1 MKKKI
6 YPMLFVAAL
15 SLSACTEV
23 LEPNVDYGGNT
34 FINDYS
40 ALVDAVNNLNKTLQ
54 ERFDALNQ
62 LLKSNMVDIKLA
74 IDSNTGAIKVLSE
87 KTEQGLKD
95 VNTSIFNGFTTL
107 SGKIDEQG
115 KSIVV
120 AMNNNG
126 ELLRLQIDETGKLL
140 STSLL
145 NSTDAIVK
153 AINDQTKSLEERFAI
168 LDASLKAGFTDVKVS
183 VDKNTGA
190 ITLLD
195 KNTNA
200 SLEKINGSLTNGFK
214 LLKEQISTTG
224 NDVIYALDNNGNLL
238 RVELGKQQEA
248 LSATIVGQTTK
259 LIAAINDQTS
269 TLDKRIEA
277 LSTVVETGLKNV
289 VISVDKN
296 TGAITLLD
304 KNTQA
309 SLNGINVSLGKIDGT
324 LISGF
329 QAIKTE
335 ISDTGGKIITALNSN
350 GNLLRLELDKQQKL
364 LSATIVTQTD
374 KLAQAINDQ
383 TASLSSRFEALT
395 TALSTGLADI
405 KVEIDKNTGAIKTL
419 DIHTQAS
426 LGTLNTTILNGFKKL
441 NETVDNKGKKIV
453 TAIGTQTAAIGTQTE
468 AIKKQGELLRM
479 TITTSGKLIA
489 AEIVGSINTLN
500 FILASQNVL
509 LSSKLDAIN
518 TTIFSGLAKVTAQE
532 SNINKTLDLRLTAID
547 TQLKGTNTELQNAN
561 AQLKTLNTTLK
572 TLNGNLVSG
581 FTTVENSINKMSG
594 ELSVKLADNK
604 TAIVNMEGSMKDN
617 LKSLKDAVDKQ
628 GGDIVT
634 AIDKNGVVVAAAIDN
649 NGKVISEAITT
660 QGGEI
665 KGAINNN
672 TEQIGLKIVGVV
684 DAITKQTADLN
695 QAIKDGT
702 ASVVA
707 SNGELKTAIE
717 KAIKSLEN
725 KQDANAKT
733 QIDLLKKMLADNGI
747 YKNPGDN
754 SSIYVDPRL
763 WAAIQYTDLG
773 GVIANMLTVA
783 EEPSLTYSAAYAIRN
798 NELENVA
805 TMVWAEK
812 IGKGSATLAAGTLQ
826 PMDLANGKQ
835 VIRVTKVI
843 SSITYR
849 FTSRSTSFDRK
860 IVKINYIDSEGKLAI
875 TPNSMDVT
883 KTFKTYNNGII
894 TSLVKC
900 NIYLEP
906 NGTVTSIP
914 EYTWPE

>member
-200 SLEKINGSLTNGFK
+200 SLEKINGSLTDGFK

-259 LIAAINDQTS
+259 LIATINDQTS
-269 TLDKRIEA
+269 TLDKRIKA

-289 VISVDKN
+289 VVSVDKN

-304 KNTQA
+304 KNTQV
-309 SLNGINVSLGKIDGT
+309 SLNGINMSLGKIDGT

-335 ISDTGGKIITALNSN
+335 ISTTGGNIITALDKN

-364 LSATIVTQTD
+364 LSATIVTQTN
-374 KLAQAINDQ
+374 KLAKAINDQ
-383 TASLSSRFEALT
+383 TASLSSRFKALT
-395 TALSTGLADI
+395 IALSTGLVGI
-405 KVEIDKNTGAIKTL
+405 MLEIDKNTGAIKTL
-419 DIHTQAS
+419 DTNTQAS
-426 LGTLNTTILNGFKKL
+426 LGTLNTTILNGFNKL
-441 NETVDNKGKKIV
+441 NETVDDKGNKIV
-453 TAIGTQTAAIGTQTE
+453 TAIGTQTDAIGTQTE
-468 AIKKQGELLRM
+468 AIKKQGKLLRM
-479 TITTSGKLIA
+479 TITKSGKLIA
-489 AEIVGSINTLN
+489 AEIVGSIDTLN
-500 FILASQNVL
+500 ATLASQNTL
-509 LSSKLDAIN
+509 LESKLNAIN
-518 TTIFSGLAKVTAQE
+518 TAISSGLAKVTAE
-532 SNINKTLDLRLTAID
+532 ERRIGRTLLFGLTAINI
-547 TQLKGTNTELQNAN
+547 QLQGTNTELQNTN

-572 TLNGNLVSG
+572 KLNKNLVSG
-581 FTTVENSINKMSG
+581 FKTVANSINNMSG
-594 ELSVKLADNK
+594 ELSVKLADNT
-604 TAIVNMEGSMKDN
+604 TAIVNMEGSMKNN

-634 AIDKNGVVVAAAIDN
+634 AIGKNGEVVVAAIDK
-649 NGKVISEAITT
+649 NGDVISTAI
-660 QGGEI
+660 G
-665 KGAINNN
+665 
-672 TEQIGLKIVGVV
+672 GVV

-695 QAIKDGT
+695 KAITDGT

-707 SNGELKTAIE
+707 SNGKLKTAIE
-717 KAIKSLEN
+717 DAIKSLEN

-747 YKNPGDN
+747 YKIPGDN

-763 WAAIQYTDLG
+763 WEAIQYTDLG
-773 GVIANMLTVA
+773 GVIANMLAVA
-783 EEPSLTYSAAYAIRN
+783 EEPSLYYSAAYAIRD
-798 NELENVA
+798 NELENVS
-805 TMVWAEK
+805 TMITFEK
-812 IGKGSATLAAGTLQ
+812 TGNGPATLAAGTLQ

-843 SSITYR
+843 PYITYR
-849 FTSRSTSFDRK
+849 FTSSDKK
-860 IVKINYIDSEGKLAI
+860 IVRINYIDSNGKLAM
-875 TPNSMDVT
+875 NSYDTEVT
-883 KTFKTYNNGII
+883 KTFVTYANGII

-906 NGTVTSIP
+906 NATVTSIP

>member
-200 SLEKINGSLTNGFK
+200 SLEKINGSLTDGFK

-269 TLDKRIEA
+269 TLDKRIKA

-289 VISVDKN
+289 VVSVDKN

-304 KNTQA
+304 TNTQV
-309 SLNGINVSLGKIDGT
+309 SLNGINMSLGKIDGT

-335 ISDTGGKIITALNSN
+335 ISTTGGNIITALDKN

-364 LSATIVTQTD
+364 LSATIVTQTN
-374 KLAQAINDQ
+374 KLAKAINDQ
-383 TASLSSRFEALT
+383 TASLSSRFKALT
-395 TALSTGLADI
+395 IALSTGLVGI
-405 KVEIDKNTGAIKTL
+405 MLEIDKNTGAIKTL
-419 DIHTQAS
+419 DTNTQAS
-426 LGTLNTTILNGFKKL
+426 LCTLNTTILNGFNKL
-441 NETVDNKGKKIV
+441 NETVDDKGNKIV
-453 TAIGTQTAAIGTQTE
+453 TAIGTQTDAIGTQTE
-468 AIKKQGELLRM
+468 AIKKQGKLLRM
-479 TITTSGKLIA
+479 TITKSGKLIA
-489 AEIVGSINTLN
+489 AEIVGSIDTLN
-500 FILASQNVL
+500 ATLASQNTL
-509 LSSKLDAIN
+509 LESKLNAIN
-518 TTIFSGLAKVTAQE
+518 TAISSGLAKVTAE
-532 SNINKTLDLRLTAID
+532 ERRIGRTLLFGLTAINI
-547 TQLKGTNTELQNAN
+547 QLQGTNTELQNTN

-572 TLNGNLVSG
+572 KLNKNLVSG
-581 FTTVENSINKMSG
+581 FKTVANSINNMSG
-594 ELSVKLADNK
+594 ELSVKLADNT
-604 TAIVNMEGSMKDN
+604 TAIVNMEGSMKNN

-634 AIDKNGVVVAAAIDN
+634 AIGKNGEVVVAAIDK
-649 NGKVISEAITT
+649 NGDVISTAI
-660 QGGEI
+660 G
-665 KGAINNN
+665 
-672 TEQIGLKIVGVV
+672 GVV

-695 QAIKDGT
+695 KAITDGT

-707 SNGELKTAIE
+707 SNGKLKTAIE
-717 KAIKSLEN
+717 DAIKSLEN

-747 YKNPGDN
+747 YKIPGDN

-763 WAAIQYTDLG
+763 WEAIQYTDLG
-773 GVIANMLTVA
+773 GVIANMLAVA
-783 EEPSLTYSAAYAIRN
+783 EEPSLYYSAAYAIRD
-798 NELENVA
+798 NELENVS
-805 TMVWAEK
+805 TMITFEK
-812 IGKGSATLAAGTLQ
+812 TGNGPATLAAGTLQ

-843 SSITYR
+843 PYITYR
-849 FTSRSTSFDRK
+849 FTSSDKK
-860 IVKINYIDSEGKLAI
+860 IVRINYIDSNGKLAM
-875 TPNSMDVT
+875 NSYDTEVT
-883 KTFKTYNNGII
+883 KTFVTYANGII

-906 NGTVTSIP
+906 NATVTSIP

>member
-62 LLKSNMVDIKLA
+62 LLKGNMVDIKLA

-200 SLEKINGSLTNGFK
+200 SLEKINGSLTDGFK

-224 NDVIYALDNNGNLL
+224 NDVIYALDDNGNLL

-269 TLDKRIEA
+269 TLDKRIKA

-289 VISVDKN
+289 VVSVDKN

-304 KNTQA
+304 KNTQV
-309 SLNGINVSLGKIDGT
+309 SLNGINMSLGKIDGT

-335 ISDTGGKIITALNSN
+335 ISTTGGNIITALDKN

-364 LSATIVTQTD
+364 LSATIVAQTN
-374 KLAQAINDQ
+374 KLAKAINDQ
-383 TASLSSRFEALT
+383 TASLNSRFRALT
-395 TALSTGLADI
+395 IALSTGLVGI
-405 KVEIDKNTGAIKTL
+405 MVEIDKNTGAIKTL
-419 DIHTQAS
+419 DTNTQAS
-426 LGTLNTTILNGFKKL
+426 LGTLNTTILNGFNKL
-441 NETVDNKGKKIV
+441 NETVDDKGNKIV
-453 TAIGTQTAAIGTQTE
+453 TAIGTQTDAIGTQTE
-468 AIKKQGELLRM
+468 AIKKQGKLLRM
-479 TITTSGKLIA
+479 TITKSGKLIA
-489 AEIVGSINTLN
+489 TEIVGSINTLN
-500 FILASQNVL
+500 ATLASQNAL
-509 LSSKLDAIN
+509 LESKLDAIN
-518 TTIFSGLAKVTAQE
+518 TAISSGLAKVTAE
-532 SNINKTLDLRLTAID
+532 ERRIGRTLLFGLTAINI
-547 TQLKGTNTELQNAN
+547 QLKGTNTELQNAN

-572 TLNGNLVSG
+572 DLNKNLVSG
-581 FTTVENSINKMSG
+581 FKTVGNSINKMSG
-594 ELSVKLADNK
+594 ELSVKLADN
-604 TAIVNMEGSMKDN
+604 TNAIVNMEGSMKNN

-634 AIDKNGVVVAAAIDN
+634 AIDKNGKVVAAAIDK
-649 NGKVISEAITT
+649 NGNVISTA
-660 QGGEI
+660 
-665 KGAINNN
+665 
-672 TEQIGLKIVGVV
+672 IVGVV
-684 DAITKQTADLN
+684 DAIKKQTADLN
-695 QAIKDGT
+695 KAITDGT

-725 KQDANAKT
+725 KQDANAKE
-733 QIDLLKKMLADNGI
+733 QIELLKKMLADNGI
-747 YKNPGDN
+747 YKNPDDN

-763 WAAIQYTDLG
+763 WDVIYYGDLRE
-773 GVIANMLTVA
+773 VIAKMLTVA
-783 EEPSLTYSAAYAIRN
+783 EEPSLTYSAEYAARD
-798 NELENVA
+798 NELENVS
-805 TMVWAEK
+805 TEVWVEK
-812 IGKGSATLAAGTLQ
+812 IGNGLATLAAGTLQ

-843 SSITYR
+843 PNITYR
-849 FTSRSTSFDRK
+849 IASLSDKK
-860 IVKINYIDSEGKLAI
+860 IVRINYIDSAGKSAI
-875 TPNSMDVT
+875 TPNNMGVIR
-883 KTFKTYNNGII
+883 TFYTYVNGII
-894 TSLVKC
+894 TSVVKC

-906 NGTVTSIP
+906 NATVTSIP

>member
-62 LLKSNMVDIKLA
+62 LLKGNMVDIKLA

-200 SLEKINGSLTNGFK
+200 SLEKINGSLTDGFK

-269 TLDKRIEA
+269 TLGKRIEA

-289 VISVDKN
+289 VVSVDKN

-304 KNTQA
+304 TNTQV
-309 SLNGINVSLGKIDGT
+309 SLNGINMSLGKIDGT

-335 ISDTGGKIITALNSN
+335 ISTTGGNIITALDKN

-364 LSATIVTQTD
+364 LSATIVTQTN
-374 KLAQAINDQ
+374 KLAKAINDQ
-383 TASLSSRFEALT
+383 TASLSSRFKALT
-395 TALSTGLADI
+395 LALSTGLVGI
-405 KVEIDKNTGAIKTL
+405 MVEINKNTGAIKTL
-419 DIHTQAS
+419 DTHTQAS
-426 LGTLNTTILNGFKKL
+426 LGTLNTTILNGFNKL
-441 NETVDNKGKKIV
+441 NETVDDKGNKIV
-453 TAIGTQTAAIGTQTE
+453 TAIGTQTDAIGTQTE
-468 AIKKQGELLRM
+468 AIKKQGKLLRM
-479 TITTSGKLIA
+479 TITKSGKLIA
-489 AEIVGSINTLN
+489 AEIVGSIDTLN
-500 FILASQNVL
+500 GTLESQNAL
-509 LSSKLDAIN
+509 LESKLDAIN
-518 TTIFSGLAKVTAQE
+518 TAISSGLAKVTAQE
-532 SNINKTLDLRLTAID
+532 RRINKTLDLRLTAID
-547 TQLKGTNTELQNAN
+547 TQLQGTNTELQNAN
-561 AQLKTLNTTLK
+561 AQLKKLNTTLK
-572 TLNGNLVSG
+572 KLNKNLVSG
-581 FTTVENSINKMSG
+581 FKTVANSINKMSG
-594 ELSVKLADNK
+594 ELSVKLADNT

-634 AIDKNGVVVAAAIDN
+634 AIGNNGVVVAAAIDK
-649 NGKVISEAITT
+649 NGNVISTAI
-660 QGGEI
+660 
-665 KGAINNN
+665 A
-672 TEQIGLKIVGVV
+672 GVV

-695 QAIKDGT
+695 KAIKDGT

-747 YKNPGDN
+747 YKNPDDK

-763 WAAIQYTDLG
+763 WEAIQDTDLG

-783 EEPSLTYSAAYAIRN
+783 EEPSLTFSAAYAISDN
-798 NELENVA
+798 KLENVS

-812 IGKGSATLAAGTLQ
+812 TGNGPATLAAGTLQ

-843 SSITYR
+843 PYITYR
-849 FTSRSTSFDRK
+849 FTSSDRK
-860 IVKINYIDSEGKLAI
+860 IKSIYYIDSNGKLMRMTSA
-875 TPNSMDVT
+875 MDVMMS
-883 KTFKTYNNGII
+883 FRTYNNGII

-906 NGTVTSIP
+906 NATVTSIP

>member
-200 SLEKINGSLTNGFK
+200 SLEKINGSLTDGFK

-269 TLDKRIEA
+269 TLDKRIKA

-289 VISVDKN
+289 VVSVDKN

-304 KNTQA
+304 KNTQV
-309 SLNGINVSLGKIDGT
+309 SLNGINMSLGKIDGT

-335 ISDTGGKIITALNSN
+335 ISTTGGNIITALDNN

-364 LSATIVTQTD
+364 LSATIVAQTD
-374 KLAQAINDQ
+374 KLAKAINDQ

-419 DIHTQAS
+419 DTNTQAS
-426 LGTLNTTILNGFKKL
+426 LGTLNTTILNGFNKL
-441 NETVDNKGKKIV
+441 NETVDDKGNKIV
-453 TAIGTQTAAIGTQTE
+453 TAIGTQTDAIGTQTE
-468 AIKKQGELLRM
+468 AIKKQGKLLRM
-479 TITTSGKLIA
+479 TITKSGKLIA
-489 AEIVGSINTLN
+489 TEIVGSINTLN
-500 FILASQNVL
+500 ATLASQNAL
-509 LSSKLDAIN
+509 LESKLDAIN
-518 TTIFSGLAKVTAQE
+518 TAISSGLAKVTAE
-532 SNINKTLDLRLTAID
+532 ERRIGRTLLFGLTAINI
-547 TQLKGTNTELQNAN
+547 QLKGTNTELQNAN
-561 AQLKTLNTTLK
+561 AQLKTLNTTLED
-572 TLNGNLVSG
+572 LNKNLVSG
-581 FTTVENSINKMSG
+581 FKTVANSINKMSG
-594 ELSVKLADNK
+594 ELSVKLADN
-604 TAIVNMEGSMKDN
+604 TNAIVNMEGSMKDN

-634 AIDKNGVVVAAAIDN
+634 AIDKNGKVVVAAIDK
-649 NGKVISEAITT
+649 NGNVISTAI
-660 QGGEI
+660 
-665 KGAINNN
+665 A
-672 TEQIGLKIVGVV
+672 GVV

-695 QAIKDGT
+695 KAITDGT

-725 KQDANAKT
+725 KQDANAKM
-733 QIDLLKKMLADNGI
+733 QIELLKKMLADNGI
-747 YKNPGDN
+747 YKNPDDN
-754 SSIYVDPRL
+754 SSIYVDPSL
-763 WAAIQYTDLG
+763 WNLIYYSDLHN
-773 GVIANMLTVA
+773 VIAKMLTVA
-783 EEPSLTYSAAYAIRN
+783 EEPSLTYSAAYAIRD
-798 NELENVA
+798 NELENVS

-812 IGKGSATLAAGTLQ
+812 TGNGPATLAAGTLQ

-843 SSITYR
+843 PYIKYR
-849 FTSRSTSFDRK
+849 FTSSDK
-860 IVKINYIDSEGKLAI
+860 NIVWINYIDSNGKLRV
-875 TPNSMDVT
+875 TSDSKDVSM
-883 KTFKTYNNGII
+883 TFATYANGII
-894 TSLVKC
+894 TSVVKC

-906 NGTVTSIP
+906 NATVTSIP

>member
-62 LLKSNMVDIKLA
+62 LLKGNMVDIKLA

-200 SLEKINGSLTNGFK
+200 SLEKINGSLTDGFK

-269 TLDKRIEA
+269 TLAKRIEA

-289 VISVDKN
+289 VVSVDKN

-304 KNTQA
+304 KNTQV
-309 SLNGINVSLGKIDGT
+309 SLNGINMSLGKIDGT

-335 ISDTGGKIITALNSN
+335 ISTTGGNIITALDTN

-364 LSATIVTQTD
+364 LSATIVAQTD
-374 KLAQAINDQ
+374 KLAKAINDQ

-419 DIHTQAS
+419 DTNTQAS
-426 LGTLNTTILNGFKKL
+426 LGTLNTTILNGFNKL
-441 NETVDNKGKKIV
+441 NETVDDKGNKIV
-453 TAIGTQTAAIGTQTE
+453 TAIGTQTDAIGTQTE
-468 AIKKQGELLRM
+468 AIKKQGKLLRM
-479 TITTSGKLIA
+479 TITKSGKLIA

-500 FILASQNVL
+500 ATLKSQNAL
-509 LSSKLDAIN
+509 LESKLDAIN
-518 TTIFSGLAKVTAQE
+518 TAISSGLAKVTAE
-532 SNINKTLDLRLTAID
+532 ERRIGRTLLFGLTAINI
-547 TQLKGTNTELQNAN
+547 QLKGTNTELQNAN

-572 TLNGNLVSG
+572 DLNKNLVSG
-581 FTTVENSINKMSG
+581 FKTVGNSINKMSG
-594 ELSVKLADNK
+594 ELSVKLADN
-604 TAIVNMEGSMKDN
+604 TNAIVNMEGSMKNN

-634 AIDKNGVVVAAAIDN
+634 AIDKNGKVVAAAIDK
-649 NGKVISEAITT
+649 NGNVISTA
-660 QGGEI
+660 
-665 KGAINNN
+665 
-672 TEQIGLKIVGVV
+672 IVGVV
-684 DAITKQTADLN
+684 DAIKKQTADLN
-695 QAIKDGT
+695 KAITDGT

-717 KAIKSLEN
+717 KAIKSLED

-733 QIDLLKKMLADNGI
+733 QIELLKKMLADNGI
-747 YKNPGDN
+747 YKNPDDN

-763 WAAIQYTDLG
+763 WDVIYYGDLRE
-773 GVIANMLTVA
+773 VIAKMLTVA
-783 EEPSLTYSAAYAIRN
+783 EEPSLTYSAEYAARD
-798 NELENVA
+798 NEWDNVS
-805 TMVWAEK
+805 TEVWVEK
-812 IGKGSATLAAGTLQ
+812 IGNGPATLAAGTLQ

-843 SSITYR
+843 PNITYR
-849 FTSRSTSFDRK
+849 IASLSDKK
-860 IVKINYIDSEGKLAI
+860 IVRINYIDSAGKSAI
-875 TPNSMDVT
+875 TPNNMGVIR
-883 KTFKTYNNGII
+883 TFYTYVNGII
-894 TSLVKC
+894 TSVVKC

-906 NGTVTSIP
+906 NATVTSIP

>member
-200 SLEKINGSLTNGFK
+200 SLEKINGSLTDGFK

-269 TLDKRIEA
+269 TLDKRIKA

-289 VISVDKN
+289 VVSVDKN

-304 KNTQA
+304 KNTQV
-309 SLNGINVSLGKIDGT
+309 SLNGINMSLGKIDGT

-335 ISDTGGKIITALNSN
+335 ISTTGGNIITALDNN

-364 LSATIVTQTD
+364 LSATIVAQTD
-374 KLAQAINDQ
+374 KLAKAINDQ

-419 DIHTQAS
+419 DTNTQAS
-426 LGTLNTTILNGFKKL
+426 LGTLNTTILNGFNKL
-441 NETVDNKGKKIV
+441 NETVDDKGNKIV
-453 TAIGTQTAAIGTQTE
+453 TAIGTQTDAIGTQTE
-468 AIKKQGELLRM
+468 AIKKQGKLLRM
-479 TITTSGKLIA
+479 TITKSGKLIA
-489 AEIVGSINTLN
+489 TEIVGSINTLN
-500 FILASQNVL
+500 ATLASQNAL
-509 LSSKLDAIN
+509 LESKLDAIN
-518 TTIFSGLAKVTAQE
+518 TAISSGLAKVTAE
-532 SNINKTLDLRLTAID
+532 ERRIGRTLLFGLTAINI
-547 TQLKGTNTELQNAN
+547 QLKGTNTELQNAN
-561 AQLKTLNTTLK
+561 AQLKTLNTTLED
-572 TLNGNLVSG
+572 LNKNLVSG
-581 FTTVENSINKMSG
+581 FKTVANSINKMSG
-594 ELSVKLADNK
+594 ELSVKLADN
-604 TAIVNMEGSMKDN
+604 TNAIVNMEGSMKDN

-634 AIDKNGVVVAAAIDN
+634 AIDKNGKVVVAAIDK
-649 NGKVISEAITT
+649 NGNVISTAI
-660 QGGEI
+660 
-665 KGAINNN
+665 A
-672 TEQIGLKIVGVV
+672 GVV

-695 QAIKDGT
+695 KAITDGT

-725 KQDANAKT
+725 KQDANAKM
-733 QIDLLKKMLADNGI
+733 QIELLKKMLADNGI
-747 YKNPGDN
+747 YKNPDDN

-763 WAAIQYTDLG
+763 WDVIYHSDLRE
-773 GVIANMLTVA
+773 VIAKMLTVA
-783 EEPSLTYSAAYAIRN
+783 EEPSLTYSAAYAIRD
-798 NELENVA
+798 NELENVS

-812 IGKGSATLAAGTLQ
+812 TGNGPATLAAGTLQ

-843 SSITYR
+843 PYIKYR
-849 FTSRSTSFDRK
+849 FTSSDKK
-860 IVKINYIDSEGKLAI
+860 IVWINYIDSNGKLRV
-875 TPNSMDVT
+875 TSDSKDVSM
-883 KTFKTYNNGII
+883 TFATYANGII
-894 TSLVKC
+894 TSVVKC

-906 NGTVTSIP
+906 NATVTSIP

>member
-62 LLKSNMVDIKLA
+62 LLKGNMVDIKLA

-200 SLEKINGSLTNGFK
+200 SLEKINGSLTDGFK

-269 TLDKRIEA
+269 TLAKRIEA

-289 VISVDKN
+289 VVSVDKN

-304 KNTQA
+304 KNTQV
-309 SLNGINVSLGKIDGT
+309 SLNGINMSLGKIDGT

-335 ISDTGGKIITALNSN
+335 ISTTGGNIITALDKN

-364 LSATIVTQTD
+364 LSATIVTQTN
-374 KLAQAINDQ
+374 KLAKAINDQ
-383 TASLSSRFEALT
+383 TASLNSRFKALT
-395 TALSTGLADI
+395 FALSTGLVGI
-405 KVEIDKNTGAIKTL
+405 MLEIDKNTGAIKTL
-419 DIHTQAS
+419 DTHTQAS
-426 LGTLNTTILNGFKKL
+426 LGTLNTTILNGFYKL
-441 NETVDNKGKKIV
+441 NETVDDKGNKIV
-453 TAIGTQTAAIGTQTE
+453 TAIGTQTDAIGTQTE
-468 AIKKQGELLRM
+468 AIKKQGKLLRM
-479 TITTSGKLIA
+479 TITKSGKLIA
-489 AEIVGSINTLN
+489 AEIVGSIDTLN
-500 FILASQNVL
+500 ATLASQNTL
-509 LSSKLDAIN
+509 LESKLDAIN
-518 TTIFSGLAKVTAQE
+518 TAISSGLAKVTAE
-532 SNINKTLDLRLTAID
+532 ERRIGRTLLFGLTAINI
-547 TQLKGTNTELQNAN
+547 QLKGTNTELQNAN

-572 TLNGNLVSG
+572 DLNKNLVSG
-581 FTTVENSINKMSG
+581 FKTVANSINKMSG
-594 ELSVKLADNK
+594 ELSVKLADNT
-604 TAIVNMEGSMKDN
+604 TAIVNMEGSMKNN

-634 AIDKNGVVVAAAIDN
+634 AIDKNGKVVVAAIDK
-649 NGKVISEAITT
+649 NGNVISTAI
-660 QGGEI
+660 
-665 KGAINNN
+665 A
-672 TEQIGLKIVGVV
+672 GVV

-695 QAIKDGT
+695 KAIKDGT

-733 QIDLLKKMLADNGI
+733 QIELLKKMLADNGI
-747 YKNPGDN
+747 YKNPDDN
-754 SSIYVDPRL
+754 SSIYVDPSL
-763 WAAIQYTDLG
+763 WQVIKNTDLHN
-773 GVIANMLTVA
+773 VIAKMLTLA
-783 EEPSLTYSAAYAIRN
+783 EEPSLTYSAAYAVRD
-798 NELENVA
+798 NEWENVS

-812 IGKGSATLAAGTLQ
+812 IENGPATLAAGTLQ

-843 SSITYR
+843 SYIRYR
-849 FTSRSTSFDRK
+849 FISFDKNIER
-860 IVKINYIDSEGKLAI
+860 INYIDSRGKLGA
-875 TPNSMDVT
+875 TASSTSVSMP
-883 KTFKTYNNGII
+883 FYTYVNGII

-906 NGTVTSIP
+906 NATVTSIP

>member
-87 KTEQGLKD
+87 KTEQGLKN

-200 SLEKINGSLTNGFK
+200 SLEKINGSLTDGFK

-238 RVELGKQQEA
+238 R
-248 LSATIVGQTTK
+248 
-259 LIAAINDQTS
+259 
-269 TLDKRIEA
+269 
-277 LSTVVETGLKNV
+277 
-289 VISVDKN
+289 
-296 TGAITLLD
+296 
-304 KNTQA
+304 
-309 SLNGINVSLGKIDGT
+309 
-324 LISGF
+324 
-329 QAIKTE
+329 
-335 ISDTGGKIITALNSN
+335 
-350 GNLLRLELDKQQKL
+350 LELDKQQKL
-364 LSATIVTQTD
+364 LSATIVTQTN
-374 KLAQAINDQ
+374 KLAKAINDQ
-383 TASLSSRFEALT
+383 TASLSSRFKALT
-395 TALSTGLADI
+395 IALSTGLVGI
-405 KVEIDKNTGAIKTL
+405 MLEIDKNTGAIKTL
-419 DIHTQAS
+419 DTNTQAS
-426 LGTLNTTILNGFKKL
+426 LGTLNTTILNGFNKL
-441 NETVDNKGKKIV
+441 NETVDDKGNKIV
-453 TAIGTQTAAIGTQTE
+453 TAIGTQTDAIGTQTE
-468 AIKKQGELLRM
+468 AIKKQGKLLRM
-479 TITTSGKLIA
+479 TITKSGKLIA
-489 AEIVGSINTLN
+489 AEIVGSIDTLN
-500 FILASQNVL
+500 ATLESQNAL
-509 LSSKLDAIN
+509 LESKLDAIN
-518 TTIFSGLAKVTAQE
+518 TAISSGLAKVTAQE
-532 SNINKTLDLRLTAID
+532 RRINRTLDLRLTAID
-547 TQLKGTNTELQNAN
+547 TQLQGTNTELQNAN
-561 AQLKTLNTTLK
+561 VQLKTLNTTLK
-572 TLNGNLVSG
+572 KLNKNLVSG
-581 FTTVENSINKMSG
+581 FKTVKNSINKMSG
-594 ELSVKLADNK
+594 ELSVKLADNT

-634 AIDKNGVVVAAAIDN
+634 AIGKNGEVVVAAIDK
-649 NGKVISEAITT
+649 NGDVISTAI
-660 QGGEI
+660 G
-665 KGAINNN
+665 
-672 TEQIGLKIVGVV
+672 GVV

-695 QAIKDGT
+695 KAITDGT

-725 KQDANAKT
+725 KQDANAKM
-733 QIDLLKKMLADNGI
+733 QIELLKKMLADNGI
-747 YKNPGDN
+747 YKNPDDN

-763 WAAIQYTDLG
+763 WEAIKYTDLHN
-773 GVIANMLTVA
+773 VIYNMLTVA
-783 EEPSLTYSAAYAIRN
+783 EEPSLTYSAEYAIRD
-798 NELENVA
+798 NELANVS
-805 TMVWAEK
+805 TEIWAEK
-812 IGKGSATLAAGTLQ
+812 TGIGPATLLAAGTLQ

-843 SSITYR
+843 PYITYR
-849 FTSRSTSFDRK
+849 FTSFDKK
-860 IVKINYIDSEGKLAI
+860 IVRINYIDSEGKLAM
-875 TPNSMDVT
+875 TPYSKDVT
-883 KTFKTYNNGII
+883 NTFYTYDNGII

-906 NGTVTSIP
+906 NATVTSIP

>member
-62 LLKSNMVDIKLA
+62 LLKGNMVDIKLA

-200 SLEKINGSLTNGFK
+200 SLEKINGSLTDGFK

-269 TLDKRIEA
+269 TLGKRIEA

-289 VISVDKN
+289 VVSVDKN

-304 KNTQA
+304 TNTQV
-309 SLNGINVSLGKIDGT
+309 SLNGINMSLGKIDGT

-335 ISDTGGKIITALNSN
+335 ISTTGGNIITALDKN

-364 LSATIVTQTD
+364 LSATIVTQTN
-374 KLAQAINDQ
+374 KLAKAINDQ
-383 TASLSSRFEALT
+383 TASLSSRFKALT
-395 TALSTGLADI
+395 LALSTGLVGI
-405 KVEIDKNTGAIKTL
+405 MVEINKNTGAIKTL
-419 DIHTQAS
+419 DTHTQAS
-426 LGTLNTTILNGFKKL
+426 LGTLNTTILNGFNKL
-441 NETVDNKGKKIV
+441 NETVDDKGNKIV
-453 TAIGTQTAAIGTQTE
+453 TAIGTQTDAIGTQTE
-468 AIKKQGELLRM
+468 AIKKQGKLLRM
-479 TITTSGKLIA
+479 TITKSGKLIA
-489 AEIVGSINTLN
+489 AEIVGSIDTLN
-500 FILASQNVL
+500 ATLESQNAL
-509 LSSKLDAIN
+509 LESKLEAIN
-518 TTIFSGLAKVTAQE
+518 TAISSGLAKVTAQE
-532 SNINKTLDLRLTAID
+532 RRINRTLDLRLTAID
-547 TQLKGTNTELQNAN
+547 TQLQGTNTELQNAN
-561 AQLKTLNTTLK
+561 AQLKKLNTTLK
-572 TLNGNLVSG
+572 KLNKNLVSG
-581 FTTVENSINKMSG
+581 FKTVANSINKMSG
-594 ELSVKLADNK
+594 ELSVKLADNT

-634 AIDKNGVVVAAAIDN
+634 AIDKNGKVVVAAIDK
-649 NGKVISEAITT
+649 NGNVISTAI
-660 QGGEI
+660 
-665 KGAINNN
+665 A
-672 TEQIGLKIVGVV
+672 GVV

-695 QAIKDGT
+695 KAITDGT

-707 SNGELKTAIE
+707 SNGKLKTAIE
-717 KAIKSLEN
+717 DAIKSLEN

-747 YKNPGDN
+747 YKNPDDN
-754 SSIYVDPRL
+754 SSIYVDPSL
-763 WAAIQYTDLG
+763 WNVIYYSDDLRN
-773 GVIANMLTVA
+773 VIAKMLTLA
-783 EEPSLTYSAAYAIRN
+783 EEPSLTYSAAYAVRD
-798 NELENVA
+798 NELENVS

-812 IGKGSATLAAGTLQ
+812 IENGPATLAAGTLQ

-843 SSITYR
+843 SYIRYR
-849 FTSRSTSFDRK
+849 FISFDKNIER
-860 IVKINYIDSEGKLAI
+860 INYIDSRGKLGA
-875 TPNSMDVT
+875 TASSTSVSMP
-883 KTFKTYNNGII
+883 FYTYVNGII

-906 NGTVTSIP
+906 NATVTSIP

>member
-62 LLKSNMVDIKLA
+62 LLKGNMVDIKLA

-200 SLEKINGSLTNGFK
+200 SLEKINGSLTDGFK

-269 TLDKRIEA
+269 TLDKRIKA

-289 VISVDKN
+289 VVSVDKN

-304 KNTQA
+304 KNTQV
-309 SLNGINVSLGKIDGT
+309 SLNGINMSLGKIDGT

-335 ISDTGGKIITALNSN
+335 ISTTGGNIITALDTN

-364 LSATIVTQTD
+364 LSATIVAQTN
-374 KLAQAINDQ
+374 KLAKAINDQ
-383 TASLSSRFEALT
+383 TASLNSRFRALT
-395 TALSTGLADI
+395 IALSTGLVGI
-405 KVEIDKNTGAIKTL
+405 MMEIDKNTGAIKTL
-419 DIHTQAS
+419 DTNTQAS
-426 LGTLNTTILNGFKKL
+426 LGTLNTTILNGFNKL
-441 NETVDNKGKKIV
+441 NETVDDKGNKIV
-453 TAIGTQTAAIGTQTE
+453 TAIGTQTDAIGTQTE
-468 AIKKQGELLRM
+468 AIKKQGKLLRM
-479 TITTSGKLIA
+479 TITKSGKLIA

-500 FILASQNVL
+500 ATLKSQNAL
-509 LSSKLDAIN
+509 LESKLDAIN
-518 TTIFSGLAKVTAQE
+518 TAISSGLAKVTAQE
-532 SNINKTLDLRLTAID
+532 RRINRTLDLRLTAID
-547 TQLKGTNTELQNAN
+547 TQLQGTNTELQNAN

-572 TLNGNLVSG
+572 KLNKNLVSG
-581 FTTVENSINKMSG
+581 FKTVGNSINKMSG
-594 ELSVKLADNK
+594 ELSVKLADN
-604 TAIVNMEGSMKDN
+604 TNAIVNMEGSMKNN

-634 AIDKNGVVVAAAIDN
+634 AINKNGEVVAAAIGK
-649 NGKVISEAITT
+649 NGTVISTA
-660 QGGEI
+660 
-665 KGAINNN
+665 
-672 TEQIGLKIVGVV
+672 IVGVV

-695 QAIKDGT
+695 KAITDGT

-725 KQDANAKT
+725 KQDANAKE
-733 QIDLLKKMLADNGI
+733 QIELLKKMLADNGI
-747 YKNPGDN
+747 YKNPDDN

-763 WAAIQYTDLG
+763 WEAIQYGDLRE
-773 GVIANMLTVA
+773 VIDKMLTVA
-783 EEPSLTYSAAYAIRN
+783 EEPSLTYSAVYAIRDH
-798 NELENVA
+798 EWENA
-805 TMVWAEK
+805 STMVWAEK
-812 IGKGSATLAAGTLQ
+812 TGNGPATLAAGTLQ

-843 SSITYR
+843 PYITYR
-849 FTSRSTSFDRK
+849 FTSFDREIK
-860 IVKINYIDSEGKLAI
+860 SIFYIDSNGKLMKMTSA
-875 TPNSMDVT
+875 MDVT
-883 KTFKTYNNGII
+883 MTFRTYNNGII
-894 TSLVKC
+894 TSPVKC

-906 NGTVTSIP
+906 NATVTIMP
-914 EYTWPE
+914 QYTWPE

>member
-62 LLKSNMVDIKLA
+62 LLKGNMVDIKLA

-200 SLEKINGSLTNGFK
+200 SLEKINGSLTAGFK

-269 TLDKRIEA
+269 TLDKRIKA

-289 VISVDKN
+289 VVSVDKN

-304 KNTQA
+304 KNTQV
-309 SLNGINVSLGKIDGT
+309 SLNGINMSLGKIDGT

-335 ISDTGGKIITALNSN
+335 ISTTGGNIITALDKN

-364 LSATIVTQTD
+364 LSATIVAQTD
-374 KLAQAINDQ
+374 KLAKAINDQ

-419 DIHTQAS
+419 DTNTQAS
-426 LGTLNTTILNGFKKL
+426 LGTLNTTILNGFNKL
-441 NETVDNKGKKIV
+441 NETVDDKGNKIV
-453 TAIGTQTAAIGTQTE
+453 TAIGTQTDAIGTQTE
-468 AIKKQGELLRM
+468 AIKKQGKLLRM
-479 TITTSGKLIA
+479 TITKSGKLIA
-489 AEIVGSINTLN
+489 TEIVGSINTLN
-500 FILASQNVL
+500 ATLASQNAL
-509 LSSKLDAIN
+509 LESKLDAIN
-518 TTIFSGLAKVTAQE
+518 TAISSGLAKVTAE
-532 SNINKTLDLRLTAID
+532 ERRIGRTLLFGLTAINI
-547 TQLKGTNTELQNAN
+547 QLKGTNTELQNAN

-572 TLNGNLVSG
+572 DLNKNLVSG
-581 FTTVENSINKMSG
+581 FKTVGNSINKMSG
-594 ELSVKLADNK
+594 ELSVKLADN
-604 TAIVNMEGSMKDN
+604 TNAIVNMEGSMKNN

-634 AIDKNGVVVAAAIDN
+634 AIDKNGKVVAAAIDK
-649 NGKVISEAITT
+649 NGNVISTA
-660 QGGEI
+660 
-665 KGAINNN
+665 
-672 TEQIGLKIVGVV
+672 IVGVV
-684 DAITKQTADLN
+684 DAIKKQTADLN
-695 QAIKDGT
+695 KAITDGT

-733 QIDLLKKMLADNGI
+733 QIELLKKMLADNGI
-747 YKNPGDN
+747 YKNPDDN
-754 SSIYVDPRL
+754 SSIYVDPSL
-763 WAAIQYTDLG
+763 WTVIYSSGLRN
-773 GVIANMLTVA
+773 VIANMLTVA
-783 EEPSLTYSAAYAIRN
+783 EEPSLTYSAAYAVRD
-798 NELENVA
+798 NELENVS

-812 IGKGSATLAAGTLQ
+812 IENGPATLAAGTLQ

-843 SSITYR
+843 SYIRYR
-849 FTSRSTSFDRK
+849 FISFDKNIER
-860 IVKINYIDSEGKLAI
+860 INYIDSRGKLEA
-875 TPNSMDVT
+875 TTSSTSVSMP
-883 KTFKTYNNGII
+883 FYTYANGII

-906 NGTVTSIP
+906 NATVTSIP

>member
-145 NSTDAIVK
+145 NSTDVIVK

-200 SLEKINGSLTNGFK
+200 SLEKINGSLTDGFK

-269 TLDKRIEA
+269 TLDKRIKA

-289 VISVDKN
+289 VVSVDKN

-304 KNTQA
+304 KNTQV
-309 SLNGINVSLGKIDGT
+309 SLNGINMSLGKIDGT

-335 ISDTGGKIITALNSN
+335 ISTTGGNIITALDKN

-364 LSATIVTQTD
+364 LSATIVTQTN
-374 KLAQAINDQ
+374 KLAKAINDQ
-383 TASLSSRFEALT
+383 TASLSSRFKALT
-395 TALSTGLADI
+395 FALSTGLVGI
-405 KVEIDKNTGAIKTL
+405 MLEIDKNTGAIKTL
-419 DIHTQAS
+419 DTNTQAS
-426 LGTLNTTILNGFKKL
+426 LGTLNTTILNGFNKL
-441 NETVDNKGKKIV
+441 NETVDDKGNKIV
-453 TAIGTQTAAIGTQTE
+453 TAIGTQTDAIGTQTE
-468 AIKKQGELLRM
+468 AIKKQGKLLRM
-479 TITTSGKLIA
+479 TITKSGKLIA
-489 AEIVGSINTLN
+489 TEIVGSINTLN
-500 FILASQNVL
+500 ATLASQNAL
-509 LSSKLDAIN
+509 LESKLDAIN
-518 TTIFSGLAKVTAQE
+518 TAISSGLAKVTAE
-532 SNINKTLDLRLTAID
+532 ERRIGRTLLFGLTAINI
-547 TQLKGTNTELQNAN
+547 QLKGTNTELQNAN
-561 AQLKTLNTTLK
+561 AQLKTLNTTLED
-572 TLNGNLVSG
+572 LNKNLVSG
-581 FTTVENSINKMSG
+581 FKTVANSINKMSG
-594 ELSVKLADNK
+594 ELSVKLADN
-604 TAIVNMEGSMKDN
+604 TNAIVNMEGSMKDN

-634 AIDKNGVVVAAAIDN
+634 AIDKNGKVVVAAIDK
-649 NGKVISEAITT
+649 NGNVISTAI
-660 QGGEI
+660 
-665 KGAINNN
+665 A
-672 TEQIGLKIVGVV
+672 GVV

-695 QAIKDGT
+695 KAIKDGT

-725 KQDANAKT
+725 KQDANAKE
-733 QIDLLKKMLADNGI
+733 QIELLKKMLADNGI
-747 YKNPGDN
+747 YKNPDDN

-763 WAAIQYTDLG
+763 WQVIQNTDLHN
-773 GVIANMLTVA
+773 VIAKMLTLA
-783 EEPSLTYSAAYAIRN
+783 EEPSLTYSAAYAVRD
-798 NELENVA
+798 NELENVS

-812 IGKGSATLAAGTLQ
+812 IENGPATLAAGTLQ

-843 SSITYR
+843 SYIRYR
-849 FTSRSTSFDRK
+849 FISFDKNIER
-860 IVKINYIDSEGKLAI
+860 INYIDSRGKLGA
-875 TPNSMDVT
+875 TTSSTSVSMP
-883 KTFKTYNNGII
+883 FITYNDGII

-906 NGTVTSIP
+906 NATVTSIP
-914 EYTWPE
+914 DYTWPE

>member
-62 LLKSNMVDIKLA
+62 LLKGNMVDIKLA

-200 SLEKINGSLTNGFK
+200 SLEKINGSLTDGFK

-269 TLDKRIEA
+269 TLDKRIKA

-289 VISVDKN
+289 VVSVDKN

-304 KNTQA
+304 TNTQV
-309 SLNGINVSLGKIDGT
+309 SLNGINMSLGKIDGT

-335 ISDTGGKIITALNSN
+335 ISTTGGNIITALDKN

-364 LSATIVTQTD
+364 LSATIVTQTN
-374 KLAQAINDQ
+374 KLAKAINDQ
-383 TASLSSRFEALT
+383 TASLSSRFKALT
-395 TALSTGLADI
+395 FALSTGLVGI
-405 KVEIDKNTGAIKTL
+405 MLEIDKNTGAIKTL
-419 DIHTQAS
+419 DTHTQAS
-426 LGTLNTTILNGFKKL
+426 LGTLNTTILNGFNKL
-441 NETVDNKGKKIV
+441 NETVDDKGNKIV
-453 TAIGTQTAAIGTQTE
+453 TAIGTQTDAIGTQTE
-468 AIKKQGELLRM
+468 AIKKQGKLLRM
-479 TITTSGKLIA
+479 TITKSGKLIA
-489 AEIVGSINTLN
+489 TEIVGSIDALN
-500 FILASQNVL
+500 ATLASQNTL
-509 LSSKLDAIN
+509 LESKLNAIN
-518 TTIFSGLAKVTAQE
+518 TAISSGLAKVTAE
-532 SNINKTLDLRLTAID
+532 ERRIGRTLLFGLTAINI
-547 TQLKGTNTELQNAN
+547 QLQGTNTELQNTN

-572 TLNGNLVSG
+572 KLNKNLVSG
-581 FTTVENSINKMSG
+581 FKTVANSINNMSG
-594 ELSVKLADNK
+594 ELSVKLADNT
-604 TAIVNMEGSMKDN
+604 TAIVNMEGSMKNN

-634 AIDKNGVVVAAAIDN
+634 AIGKNGEVVVAAIDK
-649 NGKVISEAITT
+649 NGNVISTAI
-660 QGGEI
+660 
-665 KGAINNN
+665 A
-672 TEQIGLKIVGVV
+672 GVV
-684 DAITKQTADLN
+684 NAITKQTADLN
-695 QAIKDGT
+695 KAITDGT

-707 SNGELKTAIE
+707 SNGELKTAIVN
-717 KAIKSLEN
+717 AIKSLEN

-747 YKNPGDN
+747 YKIPGDN
-754 SSIYVDPRL
+754 SSIYVDPSL
-763 WAAIQYTDLG
+763 WNVIYHTDLRN
-773 GVIANMLTVA
+773 VIAKMLTGA
-783 EEPSLTYSAAYAIRN
+783 EEPSLTYSAAYAIRD
-798 NELENVA
+798 NEWENVS

-812 IGKGSATLAAGTLQ
+812 IENGPATLAAGTLQ

-843 SSITYR
+843 PYITYR
-849 FTSRSTSFDRK
+849 FTSSDKK
-860 IVKINYIDSEGKLAI
+860 IKRINYIDSNGKSVAI
-875 TPNSMDVT
+875 SDSKDVRM
-883 KTFKTYNNGII
+883 TFYTYANGII

-906 NGTVTSIP
+906 NATVTSMP
-914 EYTWPE
+914 EDTWPE

>member
-200 SLEKINGSLTNGFK
+200 SLEKINGSLTDGFK

-269 TLDKRIEA
+269 TLDKRIKA

-289 VISVDKN
+289 VVSVDKN

-304 KNTQA
+304 TNTQV
-309 SLNGINVSLGKIDGT
+309 SLNGINMSLGKIDGT

-335 ISDTGGKIITALNSN
+335 ISTTGGNIVTALDKN

-364 LSATIVTQTD
+364 LSATIVTQTN
-374 KLAQAINDQ
+374 KLAKAINDQ
-383 TASLSSRFEALT
+383 TASLSSRFKALT
-395 TALSTGLADI
+395 IALSTGLVGI
-405 KVEIDKNTGAIKTL
+405 MLEIDKNTGAIKTL
-419 DIHTQAS
+419 DTNTQAS
-426 LGTLNTTILNGFKKL
+426 LGTLNTTILNGFNKL
-441 NETVDNKGKKIV
+441 NETVDDKGNKIV
-453 TAIGTQTAAIGTQTE
+453 TAIGTQTDAIGTQTE
-468 AIKKQGELLRM
+468 AIKKQGKLLRM
-479 TITTSGKLIA
+479 TITKSGKLIA

-500 FILASQNVL
+500 GTLESQNAL
-509 LSSKLDAIN
+509 LESKLDAIN
-518 TTIFSGLAKVTAQE
+518 TAISSGLAKVTAQE
-532 SNINKTLDLRLTAID
+532 RRINKTLDLRLTAID
-547 TQLKGTNTELQNAN
+547 TQLQGTNTELQNAN
-561 AQLKTLNTTLK
+561 VQLKTLNTTLK
-572 TLNGNLVSG
+572 KLNKNLVSG
-581 FTTVENSINKMSG
+581 FKTVKNSINKMSG
-594 ELSVKLADNK
+594 ELSVKLADNT
-604 TAIVNMEGSMKDN
+604 TAIVNMEGSMKNN

-634 AIDKNGVVVAAAIDN
+634 AIGKNGEVVATAIGE
-649 NGKVISEAITT
+649 NGNVISTA
-660 QGGEI
+660 
-665 KGAINNN
+665 
-672 TEQIGLKIVGVV
+672 IVGVV

-695 QAIKDGT
+695 KAITDGT

-707 SNGELKTAIE
+707 SNGKLKTAIE
-717 KAIKSLEN
+717 DAIKSLEN

-747 YKNPGDN
+747 YKNPDDN

-763 WAAIQYTDLG
+763 WEAIQYTDLG

-783 EEPSLTYSAAYAIRN
+783 EPSLYYSAAYAIRD
-798 NELENVA
+798 NELDNVS
-805 TMVWAEK
+805 TMITFEK
-812 IGKGSATLAAGTLQ
+812 IGNGPATLAAGTLQ

-843 SSITYR
+843 PYITYR
-849 FTSRSTSFDRK
+849 FTSSDKK
-860 IVKINYIDSEGKLAI
+860 IVRINYIDSNGKLAME
-875 TPNSMDVT
+875 PDAKEVT
-883 KTFKTYNNGII
+883 KTFVTYANGII
-894 TSLVKC
+894 TPVVKC

-906 NGTVTSIP
+906 NATVTSIP
-914 EYTWPE
+914 DYTWPE

>member
-62 LLKSNMVDIKLA
+62 LLKGNMVDIKLA

-200 SLEKINGSLTNGFK
+200 SLEKINGSLTDGFK

-269 TLDKRIEA
+269 TLGKRIEA

-289 VISVDKN
+289 VVSVDKN

-304 KNTQA
+304 TNTQV
-309 SLNGINVSLGKIDGT
+309 SLNGINMSLGKIDGT

-335 ISDTGGKIITALNSN
+335 ISTTGGNIITALDKN

-364 LSATIVTQTD
+364 LSATIVTQTN
-374 KLAQAINDQ
+374 KLAKAINDQ
-383 TASLSSRFEALT
+383 TASLSSRFKALT
-395 TALSTGLADI
+395 FALSTGLAGI
-405 KVEIDKNTGAIKTL
+405 MVEINKNTGAIKTL
-419 DIHTQAS
+419 DTHTQAS
-426 LGTLNTTILNGFKKL
+426 LGTLNTTILNGFNKL
-441 NETVDNKGKKIV
+441 NETVDDKGNKIV
-453 TAIGTQTAAIGTQTE
+453 TAIGTQTDAIGTQTE
-468 AIKKQGELLRM
+468 AIKKQGKLLRM
-479 TITTSGKLIA
+479 TITKSGKLIA
-489 AEIVGSINTLN
+489 TEIVGSIDALN
-500 FILASQNVL
+500 ATLASQNTL
-509 LSSKLDAIN
+509 LESKLNAIN
-518 TTIFSGLAKVTAQE
+518 TAISSGLAKVTAE
-532 SNINKTLDLRLTAID
+532 ERRIGRTLLFGLTAINI
-547 TQLKGTNTELQNAN
+547 QLQGTNTELQNTN

-572 TLNGNLVSG
+572 KLNKNLVSG
-581 FTTVENSINKMSG
+581 FKTVANSINNMSG
-594 ELSVKLADNK
+594 ELSVKLADNT
-604 TAIVNMEGSMKDN
+604 TAIVNMEGSMKNN

-634 AIDKNGVVVAAAIDN
+634 AIGKNGEVVVAAIDK
-649 NGKVISEAITT
+649 NGNVISTAI
-660 QGGEI
+660 
-665 KGAINNN
+665 A
-672 TEQIGLKIVGVV
+672 GVV
-684 DAITKQTADLN
+684 NAITKQTADLN
-695 QAIKDGT
+695 KAITDGT

-747 YKNPGDN
+747 YKNPDDN

-763 WAAIQYTDLG
+763 WEAIQYGDLRE
-773 GVIANMLTVA
+773 VIDKMLTVA
-783 EEPSLTYSAAYAIRN
+783 EEPSLTYSAEYAIRD
-798 NELENVA
+798 NEWENA
-805 TMVWAEK
+805 STMVWAEK
-812 IGKGSATLAAGTLQ
+812 TGNGPATLAAGTLQ

-843 SSITYR
+843 PYITYR
-849 FTSRSTSFDRK
+849 FTSFDREIK
-860 IVKINYIDSEGKLAI
+860 SIFYIDSNGKLMKMTSA
-875 TPNSMDVT
+875 MDVIM
-883 KTFKTYNNGII
+883 TFRTYNNGII
-894 TSLVKC
+894 TSPVKC

-906 NGTVTSIP
+906 NATVTIMP
-914 EYTWPE
+914 QYTWPE

>member
-62 LLKSNMVDIKLA
+62 LLKGNMVDIKLA

-200 SLEKINGSLTNGFK
+200 SLEKINGSLTDGFK

-269 TLDKRIEA
+269 TLDKRIKA

-289 VISVDKN
+289 VVSVDKN

-304 KNTQA
+304 TNTQV
-309 SLNGINVSLGKIDGT
+309 SLNGINMSLGKIDGT

-335 ISDTGGKIITALNSN
+335 ISTTGGNIITALDKN

-364 LSATIVTQTD
+364 LSATIVTQTN
-374 KLAQAINDQ
+374 KLAKAINDQ
-383 TASLSSRFEALT
+383 TASLSSRFKALT
-395 TALSTGLADI
+395 FALSTGLVGI
-405 KVEIDKNTGAIKTL
+405 MLEIDKNTGAIKTL
-419 DIHTQAS
+419 DTHTQAS
-426 LGTLNTTILNGFKKL
+426 LGTLNTTILNGFNKL
-441 NETVDNKGKKIV
+441 NETVDDKGNKIV
-453 TAIGTQTAAIGTQTE
+453 TAIGTQTDAIGTQTE
-468 AIKKQGELLRM
+468 AIKKQGKLLRM
-479 TITTSGKLIA
+479 TITKSGKLIA
-489 AEIVGSINTLN
+489 TEIVGSIDALN
-500 FILASQNVL
+500 ATLASQNTL
-509 LSSKLDAIN
+509 LESKLNAIN
-518 TTIFSGLAKVTAQE
+518 TAISSGLAKVTAE
-532 SNINKTLDLRLTAID
+532 ERRIGRTLLFGLTAINI
-547 TQLKGTNTELQNAN
+547 QLQGTNTELQNTN

-572 TLNGNLVSG
+572 KLNKNLVSG
-581 FTTVENSINKMSG
+581 FKTVANSINNMSG
-594 ELSVKLADNK
+594 ELSVKLADNT
-604 TAIVNMEGSMKDN
+604 TAIVNMEGSMKNN

-634 AIDKNGVVVAAAIDN
+634 AIGKNGEVVVAAIDK
-649 NGKVISEAITT
+649 NGNVISTAI
-660 QGGEI
+660 
-665 KGAINNN
+665 A
-672 TEQIGLKIVGVV
+672 GVV
-684 DAITKQTADLN
+684 NAITKQTADLN
-695 QAIKDGT
+695 KAITDGT

-733 QIDLLKKMLADNGI
+733 QIDLLKKMLADSGI
-747 YKNPGDN
+747 YKNPDDN
-754 SSIYVDPRL
+754 SSIYVDPSL
-763 WAAIQYTDLG
+763 WNVIYYSDDLRN
-773 GVIANMLTVA
+773 VIAKMLTVA
-783 EEPSLTYSAAYAIRN
+783 EEPSLTHSAAYAIRD
-798 NELENVA
+798 NELENVS

-812 IGKGSATLAAGTLQ
+812 TGNGPATLAAGTLQ

-843 SSITYR
+843 SHITYR
-849 FTSRSTSFDRK
+849 FTSSDKK
-860 IVKINYIDSEGKLAI
+860 IVRINYIDSNGKLAM
-875 TPNSMDVT
+875 NSNDTEVT
-883 KTFKTYNNGII
+883 KTFVTYANGII
-894 TSLVKC
+894 TPVVKC

-906 NGTVTSIP
+906 NATVTSIP

>member
-259 LIAAINDQTS
+259 LIAAINNQTS

-304 KNTQA
+304 KNTQV

-324 LISGF
+324 LTSGF
-329 QAIKTE
+329 QAIRTE
-335 ISDTGGKIITALNSN
+335 ISTTGGKIITALDSN
-350 GNLLRLELDKQQKL
+350 GNLLRLELDKQQNL
-364 LSATIVTQTD
+364 LSATIVTQTN

-419 DIHTQAS
+419 DTNTQAS
-426 LGTLNTTILNGFKKL
+426 LGTLNTTILNGFNTL
-441 NETVDNKGKKIV
+441 NETVDNKGNKIV
-453 TAIGTQTAAIGTQTE
+453 TAIGTQTD

-479 TITTSGKLIA
+479 TITKSGNLIA

-532 SNINKTLDLRLTAID
+532 SKINNTLDLRLTAID

-561 AQLKTLNTTLK
+561 AQLTTLNTTLK
-572 TLNGNLVSG
+572 TLNENLVSG
-581 FTTVENSINKMSG
+581 FKTVENSINKMSG
-594 ELSVKLADNK
+594 ELSVKLADN
-604 TAIVNMEGSMKDN
+604 TNAIVNMEGSMKDN
-617 LKSLKDAVDKQ
+617 LKSLKEAVDEQ
-628 GGDIVT
+628 GGKIVT
-634 AIDKNGVVVAAAIDN
+634 AIDKNGVVVAAAIN
-649 NGKVISEAITT
+649 KNGKVISKAITT

-684 DAITKQTADLN
+684 NAIKKQTADLN
-695 QAIKDGT
+695 KAIKDGT

-707 SNGELKTAIE
+707 SNGKLKTAIVN
-717 KAIKSLEN
+717 AIKSLEN
-725 KQDANAKT
+725 TQDANAKT

-747 YKNPGDN
+747 YKNPDDK

-763 WAAIQYTDLG
+763 WDVINSTDLRR
-773 GVIANMLTVA
+773 VIANMLTVA
-783 EEPSLTYSAAYAIRN
+783 EEPSLTFSAAYAIRN
-798 NELENVA
+798 NKLENVA
-805 TMVWAEK
+805 TMVWAEE

-843 SSITYR
+843 PSITYR
-849 FTSRSTSFDRK
+849 FTSRFTSFDKK
-860 IVKINYIDSEGKLAI
+860 IEKIYYIDSEGKSIKSFSAKEVE
-875 TPNSMDVT
+875 M
-883 KTFKTYNNGII
+883 TFKTYNDGII
-894 TSLVKC
+894 TSVVKC

>member
-62 LLKSNMVDIKLA
+62 LLKGNMVDIKLA

-200 SLEKINGSLTNGFK
+200 SLEKINGSLTDGFK

-269 TLDKRIEA
+269 TLDKRIKA

-289 VISVDKN
+289 VVSVDKN

-304 KNTQA
+304 TNTQV
-309 SLNGINVSLGKIDGT
+309 SLNGINMSLGKIDGT

-335 ISDTGGKIITALNSN
+335 ISTTGGNIITALDKN

-364 LSATIVTQTD
+364 LSATIVTQTN
-374 KLAQAINDQ
+374 KLAKAINDQ
-383 TASLSSRFEALT
+383 TASLSSRFKALT
-395 TALSTGLADI
+395 FALSTGLVGI
-405 KVEIDKNTGAIKTL
+405 MVEINKNTGAIKTL
-419 DIHTQAS
+419 DTHTQAS
-426 LGTLNTTILNGFKKL
+426 LGTLNTTILNGFNKL
-441 NETVDNKGKKIV
+441 NETVDDKGNKIV
-453 TAIGTQTAAIGTQTE
+453 TAIGTQTDAIGTQTE
-468 AIKKQGELLRM
+468 AIKKQGKLLRM
-479 TITTSGKLIA
+479 TITKSGKLIA
-489 AEIVGSINTLN
+489 AEIVGSIDTLN
-500 FILASQNVL
+500 ATLESQNAL
-509 LSSKLDAIN
+509 LESKLEAIN
-518 TTIFSGLAKVTAQE
+518 TAISSGLAKVTAQE
-532 SNINKTLDLRLTAID
+532 RRINRTLDLRLTAID
-547 TQLKGTNTELQNAN
+547 TQLQGTNTELQNAN
-561 AQLKTLNTTLK
+561 AQLKKLNTTLK
-572 TLNGNLVSG
+572 KLNKNLVSG
-581 FTTVENSINKMSG
+581 FKTVANSINKMSG
-594 ELSVKLADNK
+594 ELSVKLADNT

-634 AIDKNGVVVAAAIDN
+634 AIDKNGKVVVAAIDK
-649 NGKVISEAITT
+649 NGNVISTAI
-660 QGGEI
+660 
-665 KGAINNN
+665 A
-672 TEQIGLKIVGVV
+672 GVV

-695 QAIKDGT
+695 KAITDGT

-707 SNGELKTAIE
+707 SNGKLKTAIE
-717 KAIKSLEN
+717 DAIKSLEN

-747 YKNPGDN
+747 YKIPGDN

-763 WAAIQYTDLG
+763 WEAIQYTDLG

-783 EEPSLTYSAAYAIRN
+783 EEPSLYYSAAYAIRD
-798 NELENVA
+798 NELDNVS
-805 TMVWAEK
+805 TMITFEK
-812 IGKGSATLAAGTLQ
+812 IGNGPATLAAGTLQ

-843 SSITYR
+843 PYIAYR
-849 FTSRSTSFDRK
+849 FTSSDKK
-860 IVKINYIDSEGKLAI
+860 IVRINYIDSNGKLAME
-875 TPNSMDVT
+875 PDAKEVT
-883 KTFKTYNNGII
+883 KTFVTYANGII
-894 TSLVKC
+894 TPVVKC

-906 NGTVTSIP
+906 NATVTSIP
-914 EYTWPE
+914 DYTWPE

>member
-62 LLKSNMVDIKLA
+62 LLKGNMVDIKLA

-200 SLEKINGSLTNGFK
+200 SLEKINGSLTDGFK

-269 TLDKRIEA
+269 TLDKRIKA

-289 VISVDKN
+289 VVSVDKN

-304 KNTQA
+304 KNTQV
-309 SLNGINVSLGKIDGT
+309 SLNGINMSLGKIDGT

-335 ISDTGGKIITALNSN
+335 ISTTGGNIITALDKN

-364 LSATIVTQTD
+364 LSATIVAQTN
-374 KLAQAINDQ
+374 KLAKAINDQ
-383 TASLSSRFEALT
+383 TASLNSRFRALT
-395 TALSTGLADI
+395 IALSTGLVGI
-405 KVEIDKNTGAIKTL
+405 MMEIDKNTGAIKTL
-419 DIHTQAS
+419 DTNTQAS
-426 LGTLNTTILNGFKKL
+426 LGTLNTTILNGFNKL
-441 NETVDNKGKKIV
+441 NETVDDKGNKIV
-453 TAIGTQTAAIGTQTE
+453 TAIGTQTDAIGTQTE
-468 AIKKQGELLRM
+468 AIKKQGKLLRM
-479 TITTSGKLIA
+479 TITKSGKLIA

-500 FILASQNVL
+500 ATLKSQNAL
-509 LSSKLDAIN
+509 LESKLDAIN
-518 TTIFSGLAKVTAQE
+518 TAISSGLAKVTAQE
-532 SNINKTLDLRLTAID
+532 RRINRTLDLRLTAID
-547 TQLKGTNTELQNAN
+547 TQLQGTNTELQNAN
-561 AQLKTLNTTLK
+561 DQLKTLNTTLK
-572 TLNGNLVSG
+572 KLNKNLVSG
-581 FTTVENSINKMSG
+581 FKTVGNSINKMSG
-594 ELSVKLADNK
+594 ELSVKLADN
-604 TAIVNMEGSMKDN
+604 TNAIVNMEGSMKDN

-634 AIDKNGVVVAAAIDN
+634 AIDKNGKVVAAAIDK
-649 NGKVISEAITT
+649 NGNVISTA
-660 QGGEI
+660 
-665 KGAINNN
+665 
-672 TEQIGLKIVGVV
+672 IVGVV
-684 DAITKQTADLN
+684 DAIKKQTADLN
-695 QAIKDGT
+695 KAITDGT

-717 KAIKSLEN
+717 KAIKSLED

-733 QIDLLKKMLADNGI
+733 QIELLKKMLADNGI
-747 YKNPGDN
+747 YKNPDDN

-763 WAAIQYTDLG
+763 WEAIKYTDLHN
-773 GVIANMLTVA
+773 VIYNMLTVA
-783 EEPSLTYSAAYAIRN
+783 EEPSLTYSAEYAIRD
-798 NELENVA
+798 NELANVS
-805 TMVWAEK
+805 TEIWAEK
-812 IGKGSATLAAGTLQ
+812 TGIGPATLLAAGTLQ

-843 SSITYR
+843 PYITYR
-849 FTSRSTSFDRK
+849 FTSFDKK
-860 IVKINYIDSEGKLAI
+860 IVRINYIDSEGKLAM
-875 TPNSMDVT
+875 TPYSKDVT
-883 KTFKTYNNGII
+883 NTFYTYDNGII

-906 NGTVTSIP
+906 NATVTSIP
-914 EYTWPE
+914 DYTWPE

>member
-62 LLKSNMVDIKLA
+62 LLKGNMVDIKLA

-200 SLEKINGSLTNGFK
+200 SLEKINGSLTDGFK

-269 TLDKRIEA
+269 TLDKRIKA

-289 VISVDKN
+289 VVSVDKN

-304 KNTQA
+304 TNTQV
-309 SLNGINVSLGKIDGT
+309 SLNGINMSLGKIDGT

-335 ISDTGGKIITALNSN
+335 ISTTGGNIITALDKN

-364 LSATIVTQTD
+364 LSATIVTQTN
-374 KLAQAINDQ
+374 KLAKAINDQ
-383 TASLSSRFEALT
+383 TASLSSRFKALT
-395 TALSTGLADI
+395 LALSTGMVGI
-405 KVEIDKNTGAIKTL
+405 MVEINKNTGAIKTL
-419 DIHTQAS
+419 DTHTQAS
-426 LGTLNTTILNGFKKL
+426 LGTLNTTILNGFNKL
-441 NETVDNKGKKIV
+441 NETVDDKGNKIV
-453 TAIGTQTAAIGTQTE
+453 TAIGTQTDAIGTQTE
-468 AIKKQGELLRM
+468 AIKKQGKLLRM
-479 TITTSGKLIA
+479 TITKSGKLIA
-489 AEIVGSINTLN
+489 AEIVGSIDTLN
-500 FILASQNVL
+500 ATLASQNTL
-509 LSSKLDAIN
+509 LESKLNAIN
-518 TTIFSGLAKVTAQE
+518 TAISSGLAKVTAE
-532 SNINKTLDLRLTAID
+532 ERRIGRTLLFGLTAINI
-547 TQLKGTNTELQNAN
+547 QLQGTNTELQNTN

-572 TLNGNLVSG
+572 KLNKNLVSG
-581 FTTVENSINKMSG
+581 FKTVANSINNMSG
-594 ELSVKLADNK
+594 ELSVKLADNT
-604 TAIVNMEGSMKDN
+604 TAIVNMEGSMKNN

-634 AIDKNGVVVAAAIDN
+634 AIGKNGEVVVAAIDK
-649 NGKVISEAITT
+649 NGDVISTAI
-660 QGGEI
+660 G
-665 KGAINNN
+665 
-672 TEQIGLKIVGVV
+672 GVV

-695 QAIKDGT
+695 KAITDGT

-707 SNGELKTAIE
+707 SNGKLKTAIE
-717 KAIKSLEN
+717 DAIKSLEN

-747 YKNPGDN
+747 YKIPGDN

-763 WAAIQYTDLG
+763 WEAIQYTDLG
-773 GVIANMLTVA
+773 GVIANMLAVA
-783 EEPSLTYSAAYAIRN
+783 EEPSLYYSAAYAIRD
-798 NELENVA
+798 NELENVS
-805 TMVWAEK
+805 TMITFEK
-812 IGKGSATLAAGTLQ
+812 TGNGPATLAAGTLQ

-843 SSITYR
+843 PYITYR
-849 FTSRSTSFDRK
+849 FTSSDKK
-860 IVKINYIDSEGKLAI
+860 IVRINYIDSNGKLAM
-875 TPNSMDVT
+875 NSYDTEVT
-883 KTFKTYNNGII
+883 KTFVTYANGII

-906 NGTVTSIP
+906 NATVTSIP

>member
-269 TLDKRIEA
+269 TLDKRIKA

-289 VISVDKN
+289 VVSVDKN

-304 KNTQA
+304 KNTQV
-309 SLNGINVSLGKIDGT
+309 SLNGINMSLGKIDGT

-335 ISDTGGKIITALNSN
+335 ISTTGGNIVTALDKN

-364 LSATIVTQTD
+364 LSATIVTQTN
-374 KLAQAINDQ
+374 KLAKAINDQ
-383 TASLSSRFEALT
+383 TASLSSRFKALT
-395 TALSTGLADI
+395 IALSTGLVGI
-405 KVEIDKNTGAIKTL
+405 MLEIDKNTGAIKTL
-419 DIHTQAS
+419 DTHTQAS
-426 LGTLNTTILNGFKKL
+426 LGTLNTTILNGFNKL
-441 NETVDNKGKKIV
+441 NETVDDKGNKIV
-453 TAIGTQTAAIGTQTE
+453 TAIGTQTDAIGTQTE
-468 AIKKQGELLRM
+468 AIKKQGKLLRM
-479 TITTSGKLIA
+479 TITKSGKLIA
-489 AEIVGSINTLN
+489 AEIVGSIDTLN
-500 FILASQNVL
+500 ATLASQNTL
-509 LSSKLDAIN
+509 LESKLNAIN
-518 TTIFSGLAKVTAQE
+518 TAISSGLAKVTAE
-532 SNINKTLDLRLTAID
+532 ERRIGRTLLFGLTAINI
-547 TQLKGTNTELQNAN
+547 QLQGTNTELQNTN

-572 TLNGNLVSG
+572 KLNKNLVSG
-581 FTTVENSINKMSG
+581 FKTVANSINNMSG
-594 ELSVKLADNK
+594 ELSVKLADNT
-604 TAIVNMEGSMKDN
+604 TAIVNMEGSMKNN

-634 AIDKNGVVVAAAIDN
+634 AIGKNGEVVVAAIDK
-649 NGKVISEAITT
+649 NGDVISTAI
-660 QGGEI
+660 G
-665 KGAINNN
+665 
-672 TEQIGLKIVGVV
+672 GVV

-695 QAIKDGT
+695 KAITDGT

-707 SNGELKTAIE
+707 SNGKLKTAIE
-717 KAIKSLEN
+717 DAIKSLEN

-747 YKNPGDN
+747 YKIPGDN

-763 WAAIQYTDLG
+763 WEAIQYTDLG
-773 GVIANMLTVA
+773 GVIANMLAVA
-783 EEPSLTYSAAYAIRN
+783 EEPSLYYSAAYAIRD
-798 NELENVA
+798 NELENVS
-805 TMVWAEK
+805 TMITFEK
-812 IGKGSATLAAGTLQ
+812 TGNGPATLAAGTLQ

-843 SSITYR
+843 PYITYR
-849 FTSRSTSFDRK
+849 FTSSDKK
-860 IVKINYIDSEGKLAI
+860 IVRINYIDSNGKLAM
-875 TPNSMDVT
+875 NSYDTEVT
-883 KTFKTYNNGII
+883 KTFVTYANGII
-894 TSLVKC
+894 TPVVKC

-906 NGTVTSIP
+906 NATVTSIP
-914 EYTWPE
+914 DYTWPE

>member
-74 IDSNTGAIKVLSE
+74 IDSNTGAIKILSE

-200 SLEKINGSLTNGFK
+200 SLEKINGSLTDGFK

-269 TLDKRIEA
+269 TLDKRIKA

-289 VISVDKN
+289 VVSVDKN

-304 KNTQA
+304 TNTQV
-309 SLNGINVSLGKIDGT
+309 SLNGINMSLGKIDGT

-335 ISDTGGKIITALNSN
+335 ISTTGGNIVTALDKN

-374 KLAQAINDQ
+374 KLAKAINDQ

-419 DIHTQAS
+419 DTNTQAS
-426 LGTLNTTILNGFKKL
+426 LGTLNTTILNGFNKL
-441 NETVDNKGKKIV
+441 NETVDDKGNKIV
-453 TAIGTQTAAIGTQTE
+453 TAIGTQTDAIGTQTE
-468 AIKKQGELLRM
+468 AIKKQGKLLRM
-479 TITTSGKLIA
+479 TITKSGKLIA
-489 AEIVGSINTLN
+489 TEIVGSINTLN
-500 FILASQNVL
+500 ATLASQNAL
-509 LSSKLDAIN
+509 LESKLDAIN
-518 TTIFSGLAKVTAQE
+518 TAISSGLAKVTAE
-532 SNINKTLDLRLTAID
+532 ERRIGRTLLFGLTAINI
-547 TQLKGTNTELQNAN
+547 QLKGTNTELQNAN

-572 TLNGNLVSG
+572 DLNKNLVSG
-581 FTTVENSINKMSG
+581 FKTVGNSINKMSG
-594 ELSVKLADNK
+594 ELSVKLADNT
-604 TAIVNMEGSMKDN
+604 TAIVNMEGSMKNN

-634 AIDKNGVVVAAAIDN
+634 AIDKNGKVVAAAIDK
-649 NGKVISEAITT
+649 NGNVISTAI
-660 QGGEI
+660 
-665 KGAINNN
+665 A
-672 TEQIGLKIVGVV
+672 GVV

-695 QAIKDGT
+695 KAITDGT

-707 SNGELKTAIE
+707 SNGELKTAIVD
-717 KAIKSLEN
+717 AIKSLEN
-725 KQDANAKT
+725 KQDANAKE
-733 QIDLLKKMLADNGI
+733 QIELLKKMLADNGI
-747 YKNPGDN
+747 YKNPDDN

-763 WAAIQYTDLG
+763 WDVIYYSDLRE
-773 GVIANMLTVA
+773 VIAKMLTVA
-783 EEPSLTYSAAYAIRN
+783 EEPSLTYSAAYAVRD
-798 NELENVA
+798 NELENVS

-812 IGKGSATLAAGTLQ
+812 IENGPATLAAGTLQ

-843 SSITYR
+843 SYIRYR
-849 FTSRSTSFDRK
+849 FISFDKNIER
-860 IVKINYIDSEGKLAI
+860 INYIDSRGKLGA
-875 TPNSMDVT
+875 TTSSTSVSMP
-883 KTFKTYNNGII
+883 FYTYANGII

-906 NGTVTSIP
+906 NATVTSIP
-914 EYTWPE
+914 DYTWPE

>member
-62 LLKSNMVDIKLA
+62 LLKGNMVDIKLA

-95 VNTSIFNGFTTL
+95 VNTSIFDGFTTL

-145 NSTDAIVK
+145 NSADAIVK

-200 SLEKINGSLTNGFK
+200 SLEKINGSLTDGFK

-224 NDVIYALDNNGNLL
+224 NDVITALDN
-238 RVELGKQQEA
+238 
-248 LSATIVGQTTK
+248 
-259 LIAAINDQTS
+259 
-269 TLDKRIEA
+269 
-277 LSTVVETGLKNV
+277 
-289 VISVDKN
+289 
-296 TGAITLLD
+296 
-304 KNTQA
+304 
-309 SLNGINVSLGKIDGT
+309 
-324 LISGF
+324 
-329 QAIKTE
+329 
-335 ISDTGGKIITALNSN
+335 N

-374 KLAQAINDQ
+374 KLVKAINDQ

-395 TALSTGLADI
+395 TALSTGLANI
-405 KVEIDKNTGAIKTL
+405 TVEIDKNTGAIKTL
-419 DIHTQAS
+419 DTNTQAS
-426 LGTLNTTILNGFKKL
+426 LGTLNTTILNGFNKL
-441 NETVDNKGKKIV
+441 NETVDDKGNKIV
-453 TAIGTQTAAIGTQTE
+453 TAIGTQTDAIGTQTE
-468 AIKKQGELLRM
+468 AIKKQGKLLRM
-479 TITTSGKLIA
+479 TITKSGKLIA
-489 AEIVGSINTLN
+489 TEIVGSIDTLN
-500 FILASQNVL
+500 ATLASQNTL
-509 LSSKLDAIN
+509 LESKLNAIN
-518 TTIFSGLAKVTAQE
+518 TAISSGLAKVTAE
-532 SNINKTLDLRLTAID
+532 ERRIGRTLLFGLTAINI
-547 TQLKGTNTELQNAN
+547 QLKGTNTELQNTN
-561 AQLKTLNTTLK
+561 AQLKTLNNTLK
-572 TLNGNLVSG
+572 KLNKNLVSG
-581 FTTVENSINKMSG
+581 FKTVANSINNMSG
-594 ELSVKLADNK
+594 ELSVKLADNT
-604 TAIVNMEGSMKDN
+604 TAIVNMEGSMKNN

-634 AIDKNGVVVAAAIDN
+634 AIDNNGVVVVAAIGK
-649 NGKVISEAITT
+649 NGDVISTAI
-660 QGGEI
+660 G
-665 KGAINNN
+665 
-672 TEQIGLKIVGVV
+672 GVV
-684 DAITKQTADLN
+684 NAITKQTADLN
-695 QAIKDGT
+695 KAITDGT

-707 SNGELKTAIE
+707 SNGELKTAIVN
-717 KAIKSLEN
+717 AINSLEN

-747 YKNPGDN
+747 YKNPADN
-754 SSIYVDPRL
+754 SSIYVDPSL
-763 WAAIQYTDLG
+763 WEAIQYTDLG
-773 GVIANMLTVA
+773 GVIANMLAVA
-783 EEPSLTYSAAYAIRN
+783 EEPSLYYSAEYAIRD
-798 NELENVA
+798 NELENIS
-805 TMVWAEK
+805 TMITFEK
-812 IGKGSATLAAGTLQ
+812 IGNGPATLAAGSLQ

-843 SSITYR
+843 PYITYR
-849 FTSRSTSFDRK
+849 FTSSDKK
-860 IVKINYIDSEGKLAI
+860 IVRINYIDSNGKLAME
-875 TPNSMDVT
+875 PDAKEVT
-883 KTFKTYNNGII
+883 KTFVTYANGII
-894 TSLVKC
+894 TPVVKC

-906 NGTVTSIP
+906 NATVTSIP

>member
-200 SLEKINGSLTNGFK
+200 SLEKINGSLTDGFK

-269 TLDKRIEA
+269 TLDKRIKA

-289 VISVDKN
+289 VVSVDKN

-304 KNTQA
+304 KNTQV
-309 SLNGINVSLGKIDGT
+309 SLNGINMSLGKIDGT

-335 ISDTGGKIITALNSN
+335 ISTTGGNIITALDKN

-364 LSATIVTQTD
+364 LSATIVTQTN
-374 KLAQAINDQ
+374 KLAKAINDQ
-383 TASLSSRFEALT
+383 TASLSSRFKALT
-395 TALSTGLADI
+395 IALSTGLVGI
-405 KVEIDKNTGAIKTL
+405 MLEIDKNTGAIKTL
-419 DIHTQAS
+419 DTNTQAS
-426 LGTLNTTILNGFKKL
+426 LGTLNTTILNGFNKL
-441 NETVDNKGKKIV
+441 NETVDDKGNKIV
-453 TAIGTQTAAIGTQTE
+453 TAIGTQTDAIGTQTE
-468 AIKKQGELLRM
+468 AIKKQGKLLRM
-479 TITTSGKLIA
+479 TITKSGKLIA
-489 AEIVGSINTLN
+489 AEIVGSIDTLN
-500 FILASQNVL
+500 ATLASQNTL
-509 LSSKLDAIN
+509 LESKLNAIN
-518 TTIFSGLAKVTAQE
+518 TAISSGLAKVTAE
-532 SNINKTLDLRLTAID
+532 ERRIGRTLLFGLTAINI
-547 TQLKGTNTELQNAN
+547 QLQGTNTELQNTN

-572 TLNGNLVSG
+572 KLNKNLVSG
-581 FTTVENSINKMSG
+581 FKTVANSINNMSG
-594 ELSVKLADNK
+594 ELSVKLADNT
-604 TAIVNMEGSMKDN
+604 TAIVNMEGSMKNN

-634 AIDKNGVVVAAAIDN
+634 AIGKNGEVVVAAIDK
-649 NGKVISEAITT
+649 NGDVISTAI
-660 QGGEI
+660 G
-665 KGAINNN
+665 
-672 TEQIGLKIVGVV
+672 GVV

-695 QAIKDGT
+695 KAITDGT

-707 SNGELKTAIE
+707 SNGKLKTAIE
-717 KAIKSLEN
+717 DAIKSLEN

-747 YKNPGDN
+747 YKIPGDN

-763 WAAIQYTDLG
+763 WEAIQYTDLG
-773 GVIANMLTVA
+773 GVIANMLAVA
-783 EEPSLTYSAAYAIRN
+783 EEPSLYYSAAYAIRD
-798 NELENVA
+798 NELENVY
-805 TMVWAEK
+805 TMITFEK
-812 IGKGSATLAAGTLQ
+812 TGNGPATLAAGTLQ

-843 SSITYR
+843 PYITYR
-849 FTSRSTSFDRK
+849 FTSSDKK
-860 IVKINYIDSEGKLAI
+860 IVRINYIDSNGKLAMNFYD
-875 TPNSMDVT
+875 TEVT
-883 KTFKTYNNGII
+883 KKFVTYANGII

-906 NGTVTSIP
+906 NATVTSIP

>member
-74 IDSNTGAIKVLSE
+74 IDSNTGAIKILSE

-200 SLEKINGSLTNGFK
+200 SLEKINGSLTDGFK

-269 TLDKRIEA
+269 TLDKRIKA

-289 VISVDKN
+289 VVSVDKN

-304 KNTQA
+304 TNTQV
-309 SLNGINVSLGKIDGT
+309 SLNGINMSLGKIDGT

-335 ISDTGGKIITALNSN
+335 ISTTGGNIITALDKN

-364 LSATIVTQTD
+364 LSATIVTQTN
-374 KLAQAINDQ
+374 KLAKAINDQ
-383 TASLSSRFEALT
+383 TASLSSRFKALT
-395 TALSTGLADI
+395 LALSTGLVGI
-405 KVEIDKNTGAIKTL
+405 MVEINKNTGAIKTL
-419 DIHTQAS
+419 DTHTQAS
-426 LGTLNTTILNGFKKL
+426 LGTLNTTILNGFNKL
-441 NETVDNKGKKIV
+441 NETVDDKGNKIV
-453 TAIGTQTAAIGTQTE
+453 TAIGTQTDAIGTQTE
-468 AIKKQGELLRM
+468 AIKKQGKLLRM
-479 TITTSGKLIA
+479 TITKSGKLIA
-489 AEIVGSINTLN
+489 AEIVGSIDTLN
-500 FILASQNVL
+500 ATLESQNAL
-509 LSSKLDAIN
+509 LESKLDAIN
-518 TTIFSGLAKVTAQE
+518 TAISSGLAKVTAQE
-532 SNINKTLDLRLTAID
+532 RRINRTLDLRLTAID
-547 TQLKGTNTELQNAN
+547 TQLQGTNTELQNAN
-561 AQLKTLNTTLK
+561 AQLKKLNTTLK
-572 TLNGNLVSG
+572 KLNKNLVSG
-581 FTTVENSINKMSG
+581 FKTVANSINKMSG
-594 ELSVKLADNK
+594 ELSVKLADNT

-634 AIDKNGVVVAAAIDN
+634 AIGKNGEVVATAIDKNGN
-649 NGKVISEAITT
+649 VISTAI
-660 QGGEI
+660 G
-665 KGAINNN
+665 
-672 TEQIGLKIVGVV
+672 GVV

-695 QAIKDGT
+695 KAITDGT

-747 YKNPGDN
+747 YKIPGDN

-763 WAAIQYTDLG
+763 WEAIQYTDLG

-783 EEPSLTYSAAYAIRN
+783 EEPSLTYSAVYAIRD
-798 NELENVA
+798 NEWENA
-805 TMVWAEK
+805 STMVWAEK
-812 IGKGSATLAAGTLQ
+812 TGNGPATLAAGTLQ

-843 SSITYR
+843 PYITYR
-849 FTSRSTSFDRK
+849 FTSFDRK
-860 IVKINYIDSEGKLAI
+860 IKSIFYIDSNGKLMKMTSA
-875 TPNSMDVT
+875 MDVIM
-883 KTFKTYNNGII
+883 TFRTYNNGII
-894 TSLVKC
+894 TSPVKC

-906 NGTVTSIP
+906 NATVTIMP
-914 EYTWPE
+914 QYTWPE

>member
-269 TLDKRIEA
+269 TLDKRIKA

-289 VISVDKN
+289 VVSVDKN

-304 KNTQA
+304 KNTQV
-309 SLNGINVSLGKIDGT
+309 SLNGINMSLGKIDGT

-335 ISDTGGKIITALNSN
+335 ISTTGGKIITALDKN

-364 LSATIVTQTD
+364 LSATIVTQTN
-374 KLAQAINDQ
+374 KLAKAINDQ
-383 TASLSSRFEALT
+383 TASLSSRFKALT
-395 TALSTGLADI
+395 IALSTGLVGI
-405 KVEIDKNTGAIKTL
+405 MLEIDKNTGAIKTL
-419 DIHTQAS
+419 DTNTQAS
-426 LGTLNTTILNGFKKL
+426 LGTLNTTILNGFNKL
-441 NETVDNKGKKIV
+441 NETVDDKGNKIV
-453 TAIGTQTAAIGTQTE
+453 TAIGTQTDAIGTQTE
-468 AIKKQGELLRM
+468 AIKKQGKLLRM
-479 TITTSGKLIA
+479 TITKSGKLIA

-500 FILASQNVL
+500 GTLESQNAL
-509 LSSKLDAIN
+509 LESKLDAIN
-518 TTIFSGLAKVTAQE
+518 TAISSGLAKVTAQE
-532 SNINKTLDLRLTAID
+532 RRINRTLDLRLTAID

-561 AQLKTLNTTLK
+561 AQLKTLNITLK
-572 TLNGNLVSG
+572 KLNKNLVSG
-581 FTTVENSINKMSG
+581 FKTVKNSINNMSG
-594 ELSVKLADNK
+594 ELSVKLADN
-604 TAIVNMEGSMKDN
+604 TNAIVNMEGSMKDN

-634 AIDKNGVVVAAAIDN
+634 AIDKNGKVVVAAIDK
-649 NGKVISEAITT
+649 NGNVISTAI
-660 QGGEI
+660 
-665 KGAINNN
+665 A
-672 TEQIGLKIVGVV
+672 GVV

-695 QAIKDGT
+695 KAITDGT

-707 SNGELKTAIE
+707 SNGELKTAIVD
-717 KAIKSLEN
+717 AIKSLEN

-747 YKNPGDN
+747 YKNPDDN

-763 WAAIQYTDLG
+763 WDVIYHSDLRE
-773 GVIANMLTVA
+773 VIAKMLTVA
-783 EEPSLTYSAAYAIRN
+783 EEPSLTYSAAYAIRD
-798 NELENVA
+798 NELENVS

-812 IGKGSATLAAGTLQ
+812 TGNGPATLAAGTLQ

-843 SSITYR
+843 PYIKYR
-849 FTSRSTSFDRK
+849 FTSSDKK
-860 IVKINYIDSEGKLAI
+860 IVWINYIDSNGKLRV
-875 TPNSMDVT
+875 TSDSKDVSM
-883 KTFKTYNNGII
+883 TFATYANGII
-894 TSLVKC
+894 TSVVKC

-906 NGTVTSIP
+906 NATVTSIP

>member
-62 LLKSNMVDIKLA
+62 LLKGNMVDIKLA

-87 KTEQGLKD
+87 KTELGLKD

-269 TLDKRIEA
+269 TLDKRIKA

-289 VISVDKN
+289 VVSVDKN

-304 KNTQA
+304 TNTQV
-309 SLNGINVSLGKIDGT
+309 SLNGINMSLGKIDGT

-335 ISDTGGKIITALNSN
+335 ISTTGGNIITALDKN
-350 GNLLRLELDKQQKL
+350 GNLLCLELDKQQKL
-364 LSATIVTQTD
+364 LSATIVTQTN
-374 KLAQAINDQ
+374 KLAKAINDQ
-383 TASLSSRFEALT
+383 TASLSSRFKALT
-395 TALSTGLADI
+395 LALSTGLVGI
-405 KVEIDKNTGAIKTL
+405 MVEINKNTGAIKTL
-419 DIHTQAS
+419 DTHTQAS
-426 LGTLNTTILNGFKKL
+426 LGTLNTTILNGFNKL
-441 NETVDNKGKKIV
+441 NETVDDKGNKIV
-453 TAIGTQTAAIGTQTE
+453 TAIGTQTDAIGTQTE
-468 AIKKQGELLRM
+468 AIKKQGKLLRM
-479 TITTSGKLIA
+479 TITKSGKLIA
-489 AEIVGSINTLN
+489 AEIVGSIDTLN
-500 FILASQNVL
+500 ATLESQNAL
-509 LSSKLDAIN
+509 LESKLDAIN
-518 TTIFSGLAKVTAQE
+518 TAISSGLAKVTAQE
-532 SNINKTLDLRLTAID
+532 RRINRTLDLRLTAID
-547 TQLKGTNTELQNAN
+547 TQLQGTNTELQNAN
-561 AQLKTLNTTLK
+561 AQLKKLNTTLK
-572 TLNGNLVSG
+572 KLNKNLVSG
-581 FTTVENSINKMSG
+581 FKTVANSINKMSG
-594 ELSVKLADNK
+594 ELSVKLADNT
-604 TAIVNMEGSMKDN
+604 TAIVNMEGSMKNN

-634 AIDKNGVVVAAAIDN
+634 AIDKNGKVVVAAIDK
-649 NGKVISEAITT
+649 NGNVISTAI
-660 QGGEI
+660 G
-665 KGAINNN
+665 
-672 TEQIGLKIVGVV
+672 GVV

-695 QAIKDGT
+695 KAITDGT

-747 YKNPGDN
+747 YKNPDDK

-763 WAAIQYTDLG
+763 WEAIQDGDLRE
-773 GVIANMLTVA
+773 VIDKMLTVA
-783 EEPSLTYSAAYAIRN
+783 EEPSLTYSAVYAIRD
-798 NELENVA
+798 NEWENA
-805 TMVWAEK
+805 STMVWAEK
-812 IGKGSATLAAGTLQ
+812 TGNGPATLAAGTLQ

-843 SSITYR
+843 PYITYR
-849 FTSRSTSFDRK
+849 FTSSDRK
-860 IVKINYIDSEGKLAI
+860 IKSIFYIDSNGKLNRMTSA
-875 TPNSMDVT
+875 MDVMM
-883 KTFKTYNNGII
+883 TFRTYNNGII

-906 NGTVTSIP
+906 NATVTIMP
-914 EYTWPE
+914 IYTWPE

>member
-200 SLEKINGSLTNGFK
+200 SLEKINGSLTDGFK

-269 TLDKRIEA
+269 TLDKRIKA

-289 VISVDKN
+289 VVSVDKN

-304 KNTQA
+304 KNTQV
-309 SLNGINVSLGKIDGT
+309 SLNGINMSLGKIDGT

-335 ISDTGGKIITALNSN
+335 ISTTGGNIITALDKN

-364 LSATIVTQTD
+364 LSATIVTQTN
-374 KLAQAINDQ
+374 KLAKAINDQ
-383 TASLSSRFEALT
+383 TASLSSRFKALT
-395 TALSTGLADI
+395 IALSTGLVGI
-405 KVEIDKNTGAIKTL
+405 MLEIDKNTGAIKTL
-419 DIHTQAS
+419 DTNTQAS
-426 LGTLNTTILNGFKKL
+426 LGTLNTTILNGFNKL
-441 NETVDNKGKKIV
+441 NETVDDKGNKIV
-453 TAIGTQTAAIGTQTE
+453 TAIGTQTDAIGTQTE
-468 AIKKQGELLRM
+468 AIKKQGKLLRM
-479 TITTSGKLIA
+479 TITKSGKLIA
-489 AEIVGSINTLN
+489 AEIVGSIDTLN
-500 FILASQNVL
+500 ATLASQNTL
-509 LSSKLDAIN
+509 LESKLNAIN
-518 TTIFSGLAKVTAQE
+518 TAISSGLAKVTAE
-532 SNINKTLDLRLTAID
+532 ERRIGRTLLFGLTAINI
-547 TQLKGTNTELQNAN
+547 QLQGTNTELQNTN

-572 TLNGNLVSG
+572 KLNKNLVSG
-581 FTTVENSINKMSG
+581 FKTVANSINNMSG
-594 ELSVKLADNK
+594 ELSVKLADNT
-604 TAIVNMEGSMKDN
+604 TAIVNMEGSMKNN

-634 AIDKNGVVVAAAIDN
+634 AIGKNGEVVVAAIDK
-649 NGKVISEAITT
+649 NGDVISTAI
-660 QGGEI
+660 G
-665 KGAINNN
+665 
-672 TEQIGLKIVGVV
+672 GVV

-695 QAIKDGT
+695 KAITDGT

-707 SNGELKTAIE
+707 SNGKLKTAIE
-717 KAIKSLEN
+717 DAIKSLEN

-747 YKNPGDN
+747 YKIPGDN

-763 WAAIQYTDLG
+763 WEAIQYTDLG
-773 GVIANMLTVA
+773 GVIANMLAVA
-783 EEPSLTYSAAYAIRN
+783 EEPSLYYSAAYAIRD
-798 NELENVA
+798 NELENVS
-805 TMVWAEK
+805 TMITFEK
-812 IGKGSATLAAGTLQ
+812 TENGPATLAAGTLQ

-843 SSITYR
+843 PYITYR
-849 FTSRSTSFDRK
+849 FTSSDKK
-860 IVKINYIDSEGKLAI
+860 IVRINYIDSNGKLAM
-875 TPNSMDVT
+875 NSYDTEVT
-883 KTFKTYNNGII
+883 KTFVTYANGII

-906 NGTVTSIP
+906 NATVTSIP

>member
-62 LLKSNMVDIKLA
+62 LLKGNMVDIKLA

-115 KSIVV
+115 KGIVV

-200 SLEKINGSLTNGFK
+200 SLEKINGSLTDGFK

-269 TLDKRIEA
+269 TLGKRIEA

-289 VISVDKN
+289 VVSVDKN

-304 KNTQA
+304 TNTQV
-309 SLNGINVSLGKIDGT
+309 SLNGINMSLGKIDGT

-335 ISDTGGKIITALNSN
+335 ISTTGGNIITALDKN

-374 KLAQAINDQ
+374 KLAKAINDQ

-419 DIHTQAS
+419 DTNTQAS
-426 LGTLNTTILNGFKKL
+426 LGTLNTTILNGFNKL
-441 NETVDNKGKKIV
+441 NETVDDKGNKIV
-453 TAIGTQTAAIGTQTE
+453 TAIGTQTDAIGTQTE
-468 AIKKQGELLRM
+468 AIKKQGKLLRM
-479 TITTSGKLIA
+479 TITKSGKLIA
-489 AEIVGSINTLN
+489 TEIVGSINTLN
-500 FILASQNVL
+500 ATLASQNAL
-509 LSSKLDAIN
+509 LESKLDAIN
-518 TTIFSGLAKVTAQE
+518 TAISSGLAKVTAE
-532 SNINKTLDLRLTAID
+532 ERRIGRTLLFGLTAINI
-547 TQLKGTNTELQNAN
+547 QLKGTNTELQNAN

-572 TLNGNLVSG
+572 DLNKNLVSG
-581 FTTVENSINKMSG
+581 FKTVGNSINKMSG
-594 ELSVKLADNK
+594 ELSVKLADNT
-604 TAIVNMEGSMKDN
+604 TAIVNMEGSMKNN

-634 AIDKNGVVVAAAIDN
+634 AIDKNGKVVVAAIDK
-649 NGKVISEAITT
+649 NGNVISTAI
-660 QGGEI
+660 G
-665 KGAINNN
+665 
-672 TEQIGLKIVGVV
+672 GVV

-695 QAIKDGT
+695 KAITDGT

-733 QIDLLKKMLADNGI
+733 QIELLKKMLADNGI
-747 YKNPGDN
+747 YKNPDDN
-754 SSIYVDPRL
+754 SSIYVDPSL
-763 WAAIQYTDLG
+763 WNVIYYSDDLRN
-773 GVIANMLTVA
+773 VIAKMLTVA
-783 EEPSLTYSAAYAIRN
+783 EEPSLTYSAAYAVRD
-798 NELENVA
+798 NELENVS

-812 IGKGSATLAAGTLQ
+812 TGNGPATLAAGTLQ

-843 SSITYR
+843 PYITYR
-849 FTSRSTSFDRK
+849 FTSFDK
-860 IVKINYIDSEGKLAI
+860 NIVRINYIDSRGKLGA
-875 TPNSMDVT
+875 TTSSTSVSMP
-883 KTFKTYNNGII
+883 FSTYANGII

-906 NGTVTSIP
+906 NATVTSIP
-914 EYTWPE
+914 DYTWPE

>member
-62 LLKSNMVDIKLA
+62 LLKGNMVDIKLA

-200 SLEKINGSLTNGFK
+200 SLEKINGSLTAGFK

-269 TLDKRIEA
+269 TLDKRIKA

-289 VISVDKN
+289 VVSVDKN

-304 KNTQA
+304 KNTQV
-309 SLNGINVSLGKIDGT
+309 SLNGINMSLGKIDGT

-335 ISDTGGKIITALNSN
+335 ISTTGGNIITALDKN
-350 GNLLRLELDKQQKL
+350 GNLLRLELGKQQKL
-364 LSATIVTQTD
+364 LSATIVTQTN
-374 KLAQAINDQ
+374 KLAKAINDQ
-383 TASLSSRFEALT
+383 TASLNSRFKALT
-395 TALSTGLADI
+395 FALSTGLVGI
-405 KVEIDKNTGAIKTL
+405 ILEIDKNTGAIKTL
-419 DIHTQAS
+419 DTNTQAS
-426 LGTLNTTILNGFKKL
+426 LGTLNTTILNGFNKL
-441 NETVDNKGKKIV
+441 NETVDDKGNKIV
-453 TAIGTQTAAIGTQTE
+453 TAIGTQTE
-468 AIKKQGELLRM
+468 AIKKQGKLLRM
-479 TITTSGKLIA
+479 TITKSGKLIA

-500 FILASQNVL
+500 ATLESQNTL
-509 LSSKLDAIN
+509 LESKLDAIN
-518 TTIFSGLAKVTAQE
+518 TAISSGLAKVTAQE
-532 SNINKTLDLRLTAID
+532 RRINRTLDLRLTAID

-572 TLNGNLVSG
+572 KLNKNLVSG
-581 FTTVENSINKMSG
+581 FKTVGNSINKMSG
-594 ELSVKLADNK
+594 ELSVKLADN
-604 TAIVNMEGSMKDN
+604 TNAIVNMEGSMKDN

-634 AIDKNGVVVAAAIDN
+634 AINKNGEVVATAIDKNGN
-649 NGKVISEAITT
+649 VISTAITT
-660 QGGEI
+660 QGGAI
-665 KGAINNN
+665 KDA

-684 DAITKQTADLN
+684 DAIKKQTADLN
-695 QAIKDGT
+695 KAITDGT

-725 KQDANAKT
+725 KQDANAKE
-733 QIDLLKKMLADNGI
+733 QIELLKKMLADNGI
-747 YKNPGDN
+747 YKNPDDN
-754 SSIYVDPRL
+754 SSIYVDPSL
-763 WAAIQYTDLG
+763 WQVIKNTDLHN
-773 GVIANMLTVA
+773 VIAKMLTLA
-783 EEPSLTYSAAYAIRN
+783 EEPSLTYSAAYAVRD
-798 NELENVA
+798 NEWENVS

-812 IGKGSATLAAGTLQ
+812 IENGPATLAAGTLQ

-843 SSITYR
+843 SYIRYR
-849 FTSRSTSFDRK
+849 FISFDKNIER
-860 IVKINYIDSEGKLAI
+860 INYIDSRGKLGTTASS
-875 TPNSMDVT
+875 TSVSMP
-883 KTFKTYNNGII
+883 FYTYVNGII

-906 NGTVTSIP
+906 NATVTSIP

>member
-200 SLEKINGSLTNGFK
+200 SLEKINGSLTDGFK

-269 TLDKRIEA
+269 TLDKRIKA

-289 VISVDKN
+289 VVSVDKN

-304 KNTQA
+304 TNTQV
-309 SLNGINVSLGKIDGT
+309 SLNGINMSLGKIDGT

-335 ISDTGGKIITALNSN
+335 ISTTGGNIITALDKN

-364 LSATIVTQTD
+364 LSATIVAQTN
-374 KLAQAINDQ
+374 KLAKAINDQ
-383 TASLSSRFEALT
+383 TASLNSRFRALT
-395 TALSTGLADI
+395 IALSTGLVGI
-405 KVEIDKNTGAIKTL
+405 MMEIDKNTGAIKTL
-419 DIHTQAS
+419 DTNTQAS
-426 LGTLNTTILNGFKKL
+426 LGTLNTTILNGFNKL
-441 NETVDNKGKKIV
+441 NETVDDKGNKIV
-453 TAIGTQTAAIGTQTE
+453 TAIGTQTDAIGTQTE
-468 AIKKQGELLRM
+468 AIKKQGKLLRM
-479 TITTSGKLIA
+479 TITKSGKLIA
-489 AEIVGSINTLN
+489 AEIVGSIDTLN
-500 FILASQNVL
+500 ATLASQNTL
-509 LSSKLDAIN
+509 LESKLNAIN
-518 TTIFSGLAKVTAQE
+518 TAISSGLAKVTAE
-532 SNINKTLDLRLTAID
+532 ERRIGRTLLFGLTAINI
-547 TQLKGTNTELQNAN
+547 QLQGTNTELQNTN

-572 TLNGNLVSG
+572 KLNKNLVSG
-581 FTTVENSINKMSG
+581 FKTVANSINNMSG
-594 ELSVKLADNK
+594 ELSVKLADNT
-604 TAIVNMEGSMKDN
+604 TAIVNMEGSMKNN

-634 AIDKNGVVVAAAIDN
+634 AIGKNGEVVVAAIDK
-649 NGKVISEAITT
+649 NGNVISTAI
-660 QGGEI
+660 G
-665 KGAINNN
+665 
-672 TEQIGLKIVGVV
+672 GVV

-695 QAIKDGT
+695 KAIKDGT

-747 YKNPGDN
+747 YKNPDDN

-763 WAAIQYTDLG
+763 WDVIYNSDLRN
-773 GVIANMLTVA
+773 VIAKMLTIA
-783 EEPSLTYSAAYAIRN
+783 EEPSLTYSAAYAVRD
-798 NELENVA
+798 NELENVS

-812 IGKGSATLAAGTLQ
+812 IENGPATLAAGTLQ

-843 SSITYR
+843 SYIRYR
-849 FTSRSTSFDRK
+849 FTSSDKNIVRINFIDSRGKSGATTSSTS
-860 IVKINYIDSEGKLAI
+860 V
-875 TPNSMDVT
+875 SMP
-883 KTFKTYNNGII
+883 FSTYANGII

-906 NGTVTSIP
+906 NATVTSIP

>member
-168 LDASLKAGFTDVKVS
+168 LDASLKAGFTEVKVS

-200 SLEKINGSLTNGFK
+200 SLEKINGSLTDGFK

-269 TLDKRIEA
+269 TLDKRIKA

-289 VISVDKN
+289 VVSVDKN

-304 KNTQA
+304 KNTQV
-309 SLNGINVSLGKIDGT
+309 SLNGINMSLGKIDGT

-335 ISDTGGKIITALNSN
+335 ISTTGGKIITALDKN

-364 LSATIVTQTD
+364 LSATIVTQTN
-374 KLAQAINDQ
+374 KLAKAINDQ
-383 TASLSSRFEALT
+383 TASLSSRFKALT
-395 TALSTGLADI
+395 IALSTGLVGI
-405 KVEIDKNTGAIKTL
+405 MLEIDKNTGAIKTL
-419 DIHTQAS
+419 DTNTQAS
-426 LGTLNTTILNGFKKL
+426 LGTLNTTILNGFNKL
-441 NETVDNKGKKIV
+441 NETVDDKGNKIV
-453 TAIGTQTAAIGTQTE
+453 TAIGTQTDAIGTQTE
-468 AIKKQGELLRM
+468 AIKKQGKLLRM
-479 TITTSGKLIA
+479 TITKSGKLIA

-500 FILASQNVL
+500 ATLASQNAL
-509 LSSKLDAIN
+509 LESKLDAIN
-518 TTIFSGLAKVTAQE
+518 TAISSGLAKVTAQE
-532 SNINKTLDLRLTAID
+532 RRINKTLDLRLTAID
-547 TQLKGTNTELQNAN
+547 TQLQGTNTELQNAN
-561 AQLKTLNTTLK
+561 VQLKTLNTTLK
-572 TLNGNLVSG
+572 KLNKNLVSG
-581 FTTVENSINKMSG
+581 FKTVKNSINMMSG
-594 ELSVKLADNK
+594 ELSVKLADNT

-634 AIDKNGVVVAAAIDN
+634 AIGNNGEVVAAAIDK
-649 NGKVISEAITT
+649 NGNVISTAI
-660 QGGEI
+660 
-665 KGAINNN
+665 A
-672 TEQIGLKIVGVV
+672 GVV

-695 QAIKDGT
+695 KAITDGT

-707 SNGELKTAIE
+707 SNGKLKTAIE
-717 KAIKSLEN
+717 DAIKSLEN

-733 QIDLLKKMLADNGI
+733 QIDLLKKMLADSGI
-747 YKNPGDN
+747 YKNPDDN

-763 WAAIQYTDLG
+763 WDVIYHTDLRN
-773 GVIANMLTVA
+773 VIANMLTGA
-783 EEPSLTYSAAYAIRN
+783 EEPSLYHSAAYAIRD
-798 NELENVA
+798 NELENVS
-805 TMVWAEK
+805 TMIWAEK
-812 IGKGSATLAAGTLQ
+812 IETGSATLAAGTLQ

-843 SSITYR
+843 PYITYR
-849 FTSRSTSFDRK
+849 FTSSDKK
-860 IVKINYIDSEGKLAI
+860 IVRINYIDSRGKLA
-875 TPNSMDVT
+875 MDSYDMEVT
-883 KTFKTYNNGII
+883 KTFFTYANGII

-906 NGTVTSIP
+906 NATVTSIP

>member
-62 LLKSNMVDIKLA
+62 LLKGNMVDIKLA

-200 SLEKINGSLTNGFK
+200 SLEKINGSLTDGFK

-289 VISVDKN
+289 VVSVDKN

-304 KNTQA
+304 KNTQV
-309 SLNGINVSLGKIDGT
+309 SLNGINMSLGKIDGT

-335 ISDTGGKIITALNSN
+335 ISTTGGNIITALDKN

-374 KLAQAINDQ
+374 KLAKAINDQ

-419 DIHTQAS
+419 DTNTQAS
-426 LGTLNTTILNGFKKL
+426 LGTLNTTILNGFNKL
-441 NETVDNKGKKIV
+441 NETVDDKGNKIV
-453 TAIGTQTAAIGTQTE
+453 TAIGTQTDAIGTQTE
-468 AIKKQGELLRM
+468 AIKKQGKLLRM
-479 TITTSGKLIA
+479 TITKSGKLIA
-489 AEIVGSINTLN
+489 TEIVGSINTLN
-500 FILASQNVL
+500 ATLASQNAL
-509 LSSKLDAIN
+509 LESKLDAIN
-518 TTIFSGLAKVTAQE
+518 TAISSGLAKVTAE
-532 SNINKTLDLRLTAID
+532 ERRIGRTLLFGLTAINI
-547 TQLKGTNTELQNAN
+547 QLKGTNTELQNAN
-561 AQLKTLNTTLK
+561 AQLKTLNTTLED
-572 TLNGNLVSG
+572 LNKNLVSG
-581 FTTVENSINKMSG
+581 FKTVANSINKMSG
-594 ELSVKLADNK
+594 ELSVKLADNT
-604 TAIVNMEGSMKDN
+604 TAIVNMEGSMKNN

-628 GGDIVT
+628 GGEIVT
-634 AIDKNGVVVAAAIDN
+634 AIDKNGKVVVAAIDK
-649 NGKVISEAITT
+649 NGTVISTAI
-660 QGGEI
+660 
-665 KGAINNN
+665 A
-672 TEQIGLKIVGVV
+672 GVV

-695 QAIKDGT
+695 KAITDGT

-707 SNGELKTAIE
+707 SNGKLKTAIE
-717 KAIKSLEN
+717 DAIKSLEN

-747 YKNPGDN
+747 YKNPDDN
-754 SSIYVDPRL
+754 SSIYVDPSL
-763 WAAIQYTDLG
+763 WNVIYYSDLRN
-773 GVIANMLTVA
+773 VIANMLTVA
-783 EEPSLTYSAAYAIRN
+783 EEPSLTYSAAYAIRD
-798 NELENVA
+798 NELENVS
-805 TMVWAEK
+805 TMIWGEK
-812 IGKGSATLAAGTLQ
+812 IENGSATLAAGTLQ

-843 SSITYR
+843 PYIKYR
-849 FTSRSTSFDRK
+849 FTSSDKK
-860 IVKINYIDSEGKLAI
+860 IVRINYIDSEGKLAVD
-875 TPNSMDVT
+875 SYDMEVT
-883 KTFKTYNNGII
+883 KTFYTYDNGII

-906 NGTVTSIP
+906 NATVTSIP
-914 EYTWPE
+914 DYTWPE

>member
-62 LLKSNMVDIKLA
+62 LLKGNMVDIKLA

-200 SLEKINGSLTNGFK
+200 SLEKINGSLTDGFK

-269 TLDKRIEA
+269 TLDKRIKA

-289 VISVDKN
+289 VVSVDKN

-304 KNTQA
+304 TNTQV
-309 SLNGINVSLGKIDGT
+309 SLNGINMSLGKIDGT

-335 ISDTGGKIITALNSN
+335 ISTTGGNIITALDKN

-364 LSATIVTQTD
+364 LSATIVTQTN
-374 KLAQAINDQ
+374 KLAKAINDQ
-383 TASLSSRFEALT
+383 TASLNSRFKALT
-395 TALSTGLADI
+395 FALSTGLVGI
-405 KVEIDKNTGAIKTL
+405 MLEIDKNTGAIKTL
-419 DIHTQAS
+419 DTHTQAS
-426 LGTLNTTILNGFKKL
+426 LGTLNTTILNGFNKL
-441 NETVDNKGKKIV
+441 NETVDDKGNKIV
-453 TAIGTQTAAIGTQTE
+453 TAIGTQTDAIGTQTE
-468 AIKKQGELLRM
+468 AIKKQGKLLRM
-479 TITTSGKLIA
+479 TITKSGKLIA
-489 AEIVGSINTLN
+489 TEIVGSIDALN
-500 FILASQNVL
+500 ATLASQNTL
-509 LSSKLDAIN
+509 LESKLNAIN
-518 TTIFSGLAKVTAQE
+518 TAISSGLAKVTAE
-532 SNINKTLDLRLTAID
+532 ERRIGRTLLFGLTAINI
-547 TQLKGTNTELQNAN
+547 QLQGTNTELQNTN

-572 TLNGNLVSG
+572 KLNKNLVSG
-581 FTTVENSINKMSG
+581 FKTVANSINNMSG
-594 ELSVKLADNK
+594 ELSVKLADNT
-604 TAIVNMEGSMKDN
+604 TAIVNMEGSMKNN

-634 AIDKNGVVVAAAIDN
+634 AIGKNGEVVVAAIDK
-649 NGKVISEAITT
+649 NGNVISTAI
-660 QGGEI
+660 
-665 KGAINNN
+665 A
-672 TEQIGLKIVGVV
+672 GVV
-684 DAITKQTADLN
+684 NAITKQTADLN
-695 QAIKDGT
+695 KAITDGT

-707 SNGELKTAIE
+707 SNGELKTAIVN
-717 KAIKSLEN
+717 AIKSLEN

-747 YKNPGDN
+747 YKIPGDN
-754 SSIYVDPRL
+754 SSIYVDPSL
-763 WAAIQYTDLG
+763 WNVIYHTDLRN
-773 GVIANMLTVA
+773 VIAKMLTGA
-783 EEPSLTYSAAYAIRN
+783 EEPSLTYSAAYAIRD
-798 NELENVA
+798 NEWENVS

-812 IGKGSATLAAGTLQ
+812 IGNGPATLAAGTLQ

-843 SSITYR
+843 PYITYR
-849 FTSRSTSFDRK
+849 FTSSDKK
-860 IVKINYIDSEGKLAI
+860 IKRINYIDSNGKSVAI
-875 TPNSMDVT
+875 SDSKDVRM
-883 KTFKTYNNGII
+883 TFYTYANGII

-906 NGTVTSIP
+906 NATVTSMP
-914 EYTWPE
+914 EDTWPE

>member
-62 LLKSNMVDIKLA
+62 LLKGNMVDIKLA

-200 SLEKINGSLTNGFK
+200 SLEKINGSLTDGFK

-269 TLDKRIEA
+269 TLDKRIKA

-289 VISVDKN
+289 VVSVDKN

-304 KNTQA
+304 TNTQV
-309 SLNGINVSLGKIDGT
+309 SLNGINMSLGKIDGT

-335 ISDTGGKIITALNSN
+335 ISTTGGNIITALDKN

-364 LSATIVTQTD
+364 LSATIVTQTN
-374 KLAQAINDQ
+374 KLAKAINDQ
-383 TASLSSRFEALT
+383 TASLSSRFKALT
-395 TALSTGLADI
+395 FALSTGLVGI
-405 KVEIDKNTGAIKTL
+405 MLEIDKNTGAIKTL
-419 DIHTQAS
+419 DTHTQAS
-426 LGTLNTTILNGFKKL
+426 LGTLNTTILNGFNKL
-441 NETVDNKGKKIV
+441 NETVDDKGNKIV
-453 TAIGTQTAAIGTQTE
+453 TAIGTQTDAIGTQTE
-468 AIKKQGELLRM
+468 AIKKQGKLLRM
-479 TITTSGKLIA
+479 TITKSGKLIA
-489 AEIVGSINTLN
+489 AEIVGSIDTLNATLESQNTL
-500 FILASQNVL
+500 LE
-509 LSSKLDAIN
+509 SKLDAIN
-518 TTIFSGLAKVTAQE
+518 TAISSGLAKVTAQE
-532 SNINKTLDLRLTAID
+532 RRINRTLDLRLTAID
-547 TQLKGTNTELQNAN
+547 TQLQGTNTELHNAN

-572 TLNGNLVSG
+572 KLNKNLVSG
-581 FTTVENSINKMSG
+581 FKTVGNSINKMSG
-594 ELSVKLADNK
+594 ELSVKLADNT

-634 AIDKNGVVVAAAIDN
+634 AIGKNGEVVVAAIN
-649 NGKVISEAITT
+649 KNGTVISTAI
-660 QGGEI
+660 
-665 KGAINNN
+665 A
-672 TEQIGLKIVGVV
+672 GVV

-695 QAIKDGT
+695 KAITDGT

-725 KQDANAKT
+725 KQDANAKE

-747 YKNPGDN
+747 YKIPGDN
-754 SSIYVDPRL
+754 SSIYVDPSL
-763 WAAIQYTDLG
+763 WNVIYHTDLRN
-773 GVIANMLTVA
+773 VIAKMLTGA
-783 EEPSLTYSAAYAIRN
+783 EEPSLTYSAAYAIRD
-798 NELENVA
+798 NEWENVS

-812 IGKGSATLAAGTLQ
+812 IGNGPATLAAGTLQ

-843 SSITYR
+843 PYITYR
-849 FTSRSTSFDRK
+849 FTSSDKK
-860 IVKINYIDSEGKLAI
+860 IKRINYIDSNGKSVAI
-875 TPNSMDVT
+875 SDSKDVRM
-883 KTFKTYNNGII
+883 TFYTYANGII

-906 NGTVTSIP
+906 NATVTSMP
-914 EYTWPE
+914 EDTWPE

>member
-62 LLKSNMVDIKLA
+62 LLKGNMVDIKLA

-200 SLEKINGSLTNGFK
+200 SLEKINGSLTAGFK

-224 NDVIYALDNNGNLL
+224 NDVIYALDDNGNLL

-289 VISVDKN
+289 VVSVDKN

-304 KNTQA
+304 KNTQV
-309 SLNGINVSLGKIDGT
+309 SLNGINMSLGKIDGT

-335 ISDTGGKIITALNSN
+335 ISTTGGNIITALDDN

-374 KLAQAINDQ
+374 KLAKAINDQ

-395 TALSTGLADI
+395 TALTTGLADI

-419 DIHTQAS
+419 DTNTQAS
-426 LGTLNTTILNGFKKL
+426 LGTLNTTILNGFNKL
-441 NETVDNKGKKIV
+441 NETVDDKGNKIV
-453 TAIGTQTAAIGTQTE
+453 TAIGTQTDAIGTQTE
-468 AIKKQGELLRM
+468 AIKKQGKLLRM
-479 TITTSGKLIA
+479 TITKSGKLIA

-500 FILASQNVL
+500 ATLKSQNAL
-509 LSSKLDAIN
+509 LESKLDAIN
-518 TTIFSGLAKVTAQE
+518 TAISSGLAKVTAE
-532 SNINKTLDLRLTAID
+532 ERRIGRTLLFGLTAINI
-547 TQLKGTNTELQNAN
+547 QLKGTNTELQNAN

-572 TLNGNLVSG
+572 DLNKNLVSG
-581 FTTVENSINKMSG
+581 FKTVGNSINKMSG
-594 ELSVKLADNK
+594 ELSVKLADN
-604 TAIVNMEGSMKDN
+604 TNAIVNMEGSMKDN

-634 AIDKNGVVVAAAIDN
+634 AIDKNGKVVVAAIDK
-649 NGKVISEAITT
+649 NGNVISTAI
-660 QGGEI
+660 
-665 KGAINNN
+665 A
-672 TEQIGLKIVGVV
+672 GVV

-695 QAIKDGT
+695 KAITDGT

-717 KAIKSLEN
+717 TAIKSLEN

-733 QIDLLKKMLADNGI
+733 QIELLKKMLADNGI
-747 YKNPGDN
+747 YKNPDDN
-754 SSIYVDPRL
+754 SSIYVDPSL
-763 WAAIQYTDLG
+763 WNVIYYSDDLRN
-773 GVIANMLTVA
+773 VIAKMLTIA
-783 EEPSLTYSAAYAIRN
+783 EEPSLTYSAAYAVRD
-798 NELENVA
+798 NELENVS

-812 IGKGSATLAAGTLQ
+812 IENGPATLAAGTLQ

-843 SSITYR
+843 SYIRYR
-849 FTSRSTSFDRK
+849 FTSFDK
-860 IVKINYIDSEGKLAI
+860 NIVRIYYIDSRGKSVA
-875 TPNSMDVT
+875 TTSSTSVSMP
-883 KTFKTYNNGII
+883 FSTYNDGII
-894 TSLVKC
+894 TSVVKC

-906 NGTVTSIP
+906 NATVTSIP
-914 EYTWPE
+914 TYTWPE